1 MKRRKWISLLLCG
14 ALVLTTLPTTALA
27 EETEMEA
34 DAGVQVESVGEE
46 IPVEEETNAGVEE
59 QEEQIEEI
67 GEEKIEAEEAVVA
80 ESVGENG
87 TEVPEEIVEI
97 KEEETVEE
105 TPEEEIPE
113 ENPESTNEEVPAETE
128 QESIPTEESLN
139 LEKSVT
145 VLAVNYAL
153 TTLKSPGI
161 AVQAGTSVSY
171 YDEKGAE
178 HTANC
183 NGVITQANIGNYGTL
198 TTGWYAVEGTVT
210 GDTRI
215 KVQGTVNLILE
226 DGCSFTVNGGI
237 EVNEGNALTIWGQ
250 QKGNGEL
257 KTQNFENCNAGIG
270 GGDRK
275 SGGNITVVGGNII
288 AIAYSAGAGIGGGAY
303 GNGGMITIKGGEIEA
318 EGGET
323 GAGIGGGGYGNGG
336 TITITGGKIKA
347 KGIDGGAG
355 IGGGRQGAG
364 GTIKIQ
370 GGNIYASI
378 RDALIANGDFAIG
391 AGMNGSGG
399 SLSIKDSVVITR
411 GKINEYNKDTW
422 SGMIFENTETDGIVY
437 GTPTLSQEFTLE
449 STRNLLIPENTSLQ
463 GTAKLINEGH
473 IYVQGTLAEPVSGN
487 VYYPLTIVDGT
498 AEGSDVST
506 YKNQLYGRAD
516 GTITLK
522 GTNVPAGQAAVW
534 ICSDDTVTV
543 TNSTFTMPAK
553 ALTFTPVVAFVSY
566 WDPVNQ
572 KNETA
577 GCNAILKADNIS
589 QYTTLTT
596 GWYAVEGTV
605 TGDNRIEVQGTVNL
619 ILEDGCSFTVNGG
632 IEVNEGNALTI
643 WGQQEG
649 NGELKA
655 QNVGN
660 YCAGIGGGDG
670 KSGGN
675 ITINGGI
682 IQSKGRYRGA
692 GIGGGASG
700 AGGIIT
706 INAGKIQSEG
716 GRGGAGIGGGA
727 SGAGGTITI
736 NAGKIQSEGGYNGA
750 GIGGG
755 IQGAGGTITM
765 NGGEITASGETKENG
780 KSGLA
785 AGIGGGFGDRGLGG
799 TILITCGTIR
809 AKGGEAA
816 AGIGSGN
823 AADGTSN
830 IHIQGGI
837 IYASTNIADGQ
848 NESFFERFY
857 AIGGGSGWTDGSIT
871 ITNGVVITKG
881 QINKS
886 NKDTWRGLI
895 FENTETDGI
904 VYGDPILS
912 QKFTLEDT
920 QNLLIPE
927 NTSLQGTANLTNDGN
942 IYVSGTLAESVSGS
956 GKVHY
961 ALTVTGGTAGGDV
974 STYKNQLYGKTG
986 GSVTLNAT
994 NVPVGQAAGW
1004 SCSDDTVTIAN
1015 DAFTMSARKLTVTAQ
1030 YTNAP
1035 SYTVT
1040 IPASVELGNTAEIQ
1054 AENVNVVSGSQLVV
1068 RLSDANGLKLTTPE
1082 GAEQLYTIKNGENSI
1097 RESDAVLTVAGGT
1110 ADNSGTVSL
1119 DFAPDGEPKYAGV
1132 YTGTVMFNVSVE
1144 TASNP

>member
-1 MKRRKWISLLLCG
+1 MKRRKWISLLLSG
-14 ALVLTTLPTTALA
+14 ALILTTLPTTALA
-27 EETEMEA
+27 EGTETEA
-34 DAGVQVESVGEE
+34 DAWVQVESVSEE
-46 IPVEEETNAGVEE
+46 VPVEEETNAGVEE
-59 QEEQIEEI
+59 QEERIEEI
-67 GEEKIEAEEAVVA
+67 GEEKIEAEEAAVA

-87 TEVPEEIVEI
+87 TEVPAENPVKKPVEATIETQEANSESDSEEEPEEIVEI
-97 KEEETVEE
+97 KEEETAEE
-105 TPEEEIPE
+105 APEEEIPE
-113 ENPESTNEEVPAETE
+113 ENPENTSEEVPAETE

-145 VLAVNYAL
+145 ALAANYAL

-171 YDEKGAE
+171 YDENGKE
-178 HTANC
+178 QTAVC
-183 NGVITQANIGNYGTL
+183 NDVITQENIESYETL

-210 GDTRI
+210 GNTRI
-215 KVQGTVNLILE
+215 KVEGTVNLILK
-226 DGCSFTVNGGI
+226 DGCSFTVNDGI

-257 KTQNFENCNAGIG
+257 KAQDVGTYCAGIG
-270 GGDRK
+270 GGYGK

-288 AIAYSAGAGIGGGAY
+288 VTAYSAGAGISGGAY

-318 EGGET
+318 EGGNA

-516 GTITLK
+516 GTITLS
-522 GTNVPAGQAAVW
+522 GTNIPAGQVIGSW
-534 ICSDDTVTV
+534 TCSDDTVTV

-553 ALTFTPVVAFVSY
+553 ALTFTPNYLTAVTY
-566 WDPVNQ
+566 WDPVSQ

-577 GCNAILKADNIS
+577 VCNVILTKNNSAK
-589 QYTTLTT
+589 YKTLKD
-596 GWYAVEGTV
+596 GWYAIEGNIAARKIWRITIM
-605 TGDNRIEVQGTVNL
+605 GDVNL
-619 ILEDGCSFTVNGG
+619 ILKDDCTFSVVKGISVNQ
-632 IEVNEGNALTI
+632 GNTLTI

-649 NGELKA
+649 NGALTVSSPTGL
-655 QNVGN
+655 N
-660 YCAGIGGGDG
+660 AGIGGDNGETAG
-670 KSGGN
+670 KIKINGGN
-675 ITINGGI
+675 I
-682 IQSKGRYRGA
+682 SVK
-692 GIGGGASG
+692 GGA
-700 AGGIIT
+700 
-706 INAGKIQSEG
+706 N
-716 GRGGAGIGGGA
+716 
-727 SGAGGTITI
+727 
-736 NAGKIQSEGGYNGA
+736 
-750 GIGGG
+750 
-755 IQGAGGTITM
+755 
-765 NGGEITASGETKENG
+765 
-780 KSGLA
+780 A
-785 AGIGGGFGDRGLGG
+785 AGIGGGNGGGGG
-799 TILITCGTIR
+799 TIII
-809 AKGGEAA
+809 AGGKVNAEGGINAT
-816 AGIGSGN
+816 GIGGGN
-823 AADGTSN
+823 GKGRAN
-830 IHIQGGI
+830 IRIRGGI
-837 IYASTNIADGQ
+837 VYASVKANQ
-848 NESFFERFY
+848 EQQV
-857 AIGGGSGWTDGSIT
+857 AIGGGLQSELGIT
-871 ITNGVVITKG
+871 RITNSIVITSGK
-881 QINKS
+881 INES
-886 NKDTWRGLI
+886 DKDTWSGMI
-895 FENTETDGI
+895 FEDSETDGI
-904 VYGDPILS
+904 VYGDPTLS
-912 QKFTLEDT
+912 QKFTLEDS

-927 NTSLQGTANLTNDGN
+927 NTSLQGTANLENDGN

-961 ALTVTGGTAGGDV
+961 ALTVTGGTAEGDV
-974 STYKNQLYGKTG
+974 STYKNQFYGKTG

-1015 DAFTMSARKLTVTAQ
+1015 DAFTMPARKLTVTAQ

-1082 GAEQLYTIKNGENSI
+1082 GAEQLYTIKNGESI
-1097 RESDAVLTVAGGT
+1097 VAEDNAVLTVAGGT
-1110 ADNSGTVSL
+1110 ANNSGTVSL

>member
-14 ALVLTTLPTTALA
+14 ALVLATLPTTALA
-27 EETEMEA
+27 EGTETEEE
-34 DAGVQVESVGEE
+34 GVQVESVSEE
-46 IPVEEETNAGVEE
+46 VPVEEQTEE
-59 QEEQIEEI
+59 
-67 GEEKIEAEEAVVA
+67 VV
-80 ESVGENG
+80 
-87 TEVPEEIVEI
+87 
-97 KEEETVEE
+97 VEE
-105 TPEEEIPE
+105 TLEENEAEMPE
-113 ENPESTNEEVPAETE
+113 ENPAETPAEAPEANSESDSEEVPAETE

-145 VLAVNYAL
+145 ALAANYAL

-288 AIAYSAGAGIGGGAY
+288 ATAYSAGAGIGGGAY

-318 EGGET
+318 EGGDA

-411 GKINEYNKDTW
+411 GKINEYNKDSW
-422 SGMIFENTETDGIVY
+422 SGIIFENSETDGIVY
-437 GTPTLSQEFTLE
+437 GNPT
-449 STRNLLIPENTSLQ
+449 
-463 GTAKLINEGH
+463 
-473 IYVQGTLAEPVSGN
+473 
-487 VYYPLTIVDGT
+487 
-498 AEGSDVST
+498 
-506 YKNQLYGRAD
+506 
-516 GTITLK
+516 
-522 GTNVPAGQAAVW
+522 
-534 ICSDDTVTV
+534 
-543 TNSTFTMPAK
+543 
-553 ALTFTPVVAFVSY
+553 
-566 WDPVNQ
+566 
-572 KNETA
+572 
-577 GCNAILKADNIS
+577 
-589 QYTTLTT
+589 
-596 GWYAVEGTV
+596 
-605 TGDNRIEVQGTVNL
+605 
-619 ILEDGCSFTVNGG
+619 
-632 IEVNEGNALTI
+632 
-643 WGQQEG
+643 
-649 NGELKA
+649 
-655 QNVGN
+655 
-660 YCAGIGGGDG
+660 
-670 KSGGN
+670 
-675 ITINGGI
+675 
-682 IQSKGRYRGA
+682 
-692 GIGGGASG
+692 
-700 AGGIIT
+700 
-706 INAGKIQSEG
+706 
-716 GRGGAGIGGGA
+716 
-727 SGAGGTITI
+727 
-736 NAGKIQSEGGYNGA
+736 
-750 GIGGG
+750 
-755 IQGAGGTITM
+755 
-765 NGGEITASGETKENG
+765 
-780 KSGLA
+780 
-785 AGIGGGFGDRGLGG
+785 
-799 TILITCGTIR
+799 
-809 AKGGEAA
+809 
-816 AGIGSGN
+816 
-823 AADGTSN
+823 
-830 IHIQGGI
+830 
-837 IYASTNIADGQ
+837 
-848 NESFFERFY
+848 
-857 AIGGGSGWTDGSIT
+857 
-871 ITNGVVITKG
+871 
-881 QINKS
+881 
-886 NKDTWRGLI
+886 
-895 FENTETDGI
+895 
-904 VYGDPILS
+904 LS
-912 QKFTLEDT
+912 QKFTLKDT

-986 GSVTLNAT
+986 GLVTLNAT

-1004 SCSDDTVTIAN
+1004 SCSDNTVTIAK
-1015 DAFTMSARKLTVTAQ
+1015 DAFTMPARKLTVTAQ

-1040 IPASVELGNTAEIQ
+1040 IPASVELGNTAKIQ
-1054 AENVNVVSGSQLVV
+1054 AEDVNVVSGSQLVV
-1068 RLSDANGLKLTTPE
+1068 RLSNANGLKLTTPE
-1082 GAEQLYTIKNGENSI
+1082 GAEQLYTIKNGETSI
-1097 RESDAVLTVAGGT
+1097 QESDAVLTVAGGT

-1119 DFAPDGEPKYAGV
+1119 DFTPDGEPKYAGV
-1132 YTGTVMFNVSVE
+1132 YTGTVMFSVSVE
-1144 TASNP
+1144 AASNP

>member
-1 MKRRKWISLLLCG
+1 MKRRKWISLLLSG
-14 ALVLTTLPTTALA
+14 ALILTTLPTTALA
-27 EETEMEA
+27 EGTETEA
-34 DAGVQVESVGEE
+34 DAWVQVESVSEE
-46 IPVEEETNAGVEE
+46 VPVEEETNAGVEE
-59 QEEQIEEI
+59 QEERIEEI
-67 GEEKIEAEEAVVA
+67 GEEKIEAEEAAVA

-87 TEVPEEIVEI
+87 TEVPAENPVEKPVEATIETQEANSESDSEEEPEEIVEI
-97 KEEETVEE
+97 KEEETAEE
-105 TPEEEIPE
+105 APEEEIPE
-113 ENPESTNEEVPAETE
+113 ENPENTSEEVPAETE

-145 VLAVNYAL
+145 ALAANYAL

-171 YDEKGAE
+171 YDENGKE
-178 HTANC
+178 QTAVC
-183 NGVITQANIGNYGTL
+183 NDVITQENIESYETL

-210 GDTRI
+210 GNTRI
-215 KVQGTVNLILE
+215 KVEGTVNLILK
-226 DGCSFTVNGGI
+226 DGCSFTVNDGI

-257 KTQNFENCNAGIG
+257 KAQDVGTYCAGIG
-270 GGDRK
+270 GGYGK

-288 AIAYSAGAGIGGGAY
+288 VTAYSAGAGIGGGAY

-318 EGGET
+318 EGGT
-323 GAGIGGGGYGNGG
+323 AGAGIGGGGYGNGG

-463 GTAKLINEGH
+463 GTA
-473 IYVQGTLAEPVSGN
+473 
-487 VYYPLTIVDGT
+487 
-498 AEGSDVST
+498 
-506 YKNQLYGRAD
+506 
-516 GTITLK
+516 
-522 GTNVPAGQAAVW
+522 
-534 ICSDDTVTV
+534 
-543 TNSTFTMPAK
+543 
-553 ALTFTPVVAFVSY
+553 
-566 WDPVNQ
+566 
-572 KNETA
+572 
-577 GCNAILKADNIS
+577 
-589 QYTTLTT
+589 
-596 GWYAVEGTV
+596 
-605 TGDNRIEVQGTVNL
+605 
-619 ILEDGCSFTVNGG
+619 
-632 IEVNEGNALTI
+632 
-643 WGQQEG
+643 
-649 NGELKA
+649 
-655 QNVGN
+655 
-660 YCAGIGGGDG
+660 
-670 KSGGN
+670 
-675 ITINGGI
+675 
-682 IQSKGRYRGA
+682 
-692 GIGGGASG
+692 
-700 AGGIIT
+700 
-706 INAGKIQSEG
+706 
-716 GRGGAGIGGGA
+716 
-727 SGAGGTITI
+727 
-736 NAGKIQSEGGYNGA
+736 
-750 GIGGG
+750 
-755 IQGAGGTITM
+755 
-765 NGGEITASGETKENG
+765 
-780 KSGLA
+780 
-785 AGIGGGFGDRGLGG
+785 
-799 TILITCGTIR
+799 
-809 AKGGEAA
+809 
-816 AGIGSGN
+816 
-823 AADGTSN
+823 
-830 IHIQGGI
+830 
-837 IYASTNIADGQ
+837 
-848 NESFFERFY
+848 
-857 AIGGGSGWTDGSIT
+857 
-871 ITNGVVITKG
+871 
-881 QINKS
+881 
-886 NKDTWRGLI
+886 
-895 FENTETDGI
+895 
-904 VYGDPILS
+904 
-912 QKFTLEDT
+912 
-920 QNLLIPE
+920 
-927 NTSLQGTANLTNDGN
+927 NLTNSGN
-942 IYVSGTLAESVSGS
+942 IYVSGTLAESVRGS
-956 GKVHY
+956 GDVHY

-1015 DAFTMSARKLTVTAQ
+1015 DAFTMPARKLTVTAQ

-1132 YTGTVMFNVSVE
+1132 YTGTVMFSVSVE

>member
-1 MKRRKWISLLLCG
+1 MKRRKWISLLLSG
-14 ALVLTTLPTTALA
+14 ALILATLPTTALA
-27 EETEMEA
+27 EGTETEA
-34 DAGVQVESVGEE
+34 DAGVQVESVSEE
-46 IPVEEETNAGVEE
+46 VPVEEETNAGVEE

-67 GEEKIEAEEAVVA
+67 GEEKIEAEEAAVA

-87 TEVPEEIVEI
+87 TEVPAENPVKKPVEATIETQEANSESDSEEAPEEIVEI

-105 TPEEEIPE
+105 APEEEIPE
-113 ENPESTNEEVPAETE
+113 ENPENTSEEVPAETE

-145 VLAVNYAL
+145 ALAANYAL

-171 YDEKGAE
+171 YDENGKE
-178 HTANC
+178 QTAVC
-183 NGVITQANIGNYGTL
+183 NDVITQENIERYETL

-210 GDTRI
+210 GNTRI
-215 KVQGTVNLILE
+215 KVEGTVNLILK

-257 KTQNFENCNAGIG
+257 KAQDVGTYCAGIG
-270 GGDRK
+270 GGYGK

-288 AIAYSAGAGIGGGAY
+288 ATAYSAGAGIGGGAY

-318 EGGET
+318 EGGDA

-378 RDALIANGDFAIG
+378 RDGLVANGDFAIG

-411 GKINEYNKDTW
+411 GKINECNKDTW

-516 GTITLK
+516 GTITLS
-522 GTNVPAGQAAVW
+522 GTNIPAGQVIGSW
-534 ICSDDTVTV
+534 TCSDDTVTV

-553 ALTFTPVVAFVSY
+553 ALTFTPNYLTAVTY
-566 WDPVNQ
+566 WDPVSQ

-577 GCNAILKADNIS
+577 VCNVILTKNNSAK
-589 QYTTLTT
+589 YKTLKD
-596 GWYAVEGTV
+596 GWYAIEGNIAARKIWRITIM
-605 TGDNRIEVQGTVNL
+605 GDVNL
-619 ILEDGCSFTVNGG
+619 ILKDDCTFSVVKGISVNQ
-632 IEVNEGNALTI
+632 GNTLTI

-649 NGELKA
+649 NGALTVSSPTGL
-655 QNVGN
+655 N
-660 YCAGIGGGDG
+660 AGIGGDNGETAG
-670 KSGGN
+670 KIKINGGN
-675 ITINGGI
+675 I
-682 IQSKGRYRGA
+682 SVK
-692 GIGGGASG
+692 GGA
-700 AGGIIT
+700 
-706 INAGKIQSEG
+706 N
-716 GRGGAGIGGGA
+716 
-727 SGAGGTITI
+727 
-736 NAGKIQSEGGYNGA
+736 
-750 GIGGG
+750 
-755 IQGAGGTITM
+755 
-765 NGGEITASGETKENG
+765 
-780 KSGLA
+780 A
-785 AGIGGGFGDRGLGG
+785 AGIGGGNGGGGG
-799 TILITCGTIR
+799 TIII
-809 AKGGEAA
+809 AGGKVNAEGGINAT
-816 AGIGSGN
+816 GIGGGN
-823 AADGTSN
+823 GKGRAN
-830 IHIQGGI
+830 IRIRGGI
-837 IYASTNIADGQ
+837 VYASVKANQ
-848 NESFFERFY
+848 EQQV
-857 AIGGGSGWTDGSIT
+857 AIGGGLQSELGIT
-871 ITNGVVITKG
+871 RITNSIVITSGK
-881 QINKS
+881 INES
-886 NKDTWRGLI
+886 DKDTWSGMI
-895 FENTETDGI
+895 FEDSETDGI
-904 VYGDPILS
+904 VYGDPTLS
-912 QKFTLEDT
+912 QKFTLEDS

-927 NTSLQGTANLTNDGN
+927 NTSLQGTANLENDGN

-961 ALTVTGGTAGGDV
+961 ALTVTGGTAEGDV
-974 STYKNQLYGKTG
+974 STYKNQFYGKTG

-1015 DAFTMSARKLTVTAQ
+1015 DAFTMPARKLTVTAQ

-1082 GAEQLYTIKNGENSI
+1082 GAEQLYTIKNGESI
-1097 RESDAVLTVAGGT
+1097 VAEDNAVLTVAGGT
-1110 ADNSGTVSL
+1110 ANNSGTVSL

>member
-14 ALVLTTLPTTALA
+14 ALVLATLPTTALA
-27 EETEMEA
+27 EGTETEEE
-34 DAGVQVESVGEE
+34 GVQVESVSEE
-46 IPVEEETNAGVEE
+46 VPVEEQTEE
-59 QEEQIEEI
+59 
-67 GEEKIEAEEAVVA
+67 VV
-80 ESVGENG
+80 
-87 TEVPEEIVEI
+87 
-97 KEEETVEE
+97 VEE
-105 TPEEEIPE
+105 TLEENEAEMPE
-113 ENPESTNEEVPAETE
+113 ENPAETPAEAPEANSESDSEEVPAETE

-288 AIAYSAGAGIGGGAY
+288 ATAYSAGAGIGGGAY

-318 EGGET
+318 EGGDA

-411 GKINEYNKDTW
+411 GKINEYNKDSW
-422 SGMIFENTETDGIVY
+422 SGIIFENSETDGIVY
-437 GTPTLSQEFTLE
+437 GNPT
-449 STRNLLIPENTSLQ
+449 
-463 GTAKLINEGH
+463 
-473 IYVQGTLAEPVSGN
+473 
-487 VYYPLTIVDGT
+487 
-498 AEGSDVST
+498 
-506 YKNQLYGRAD
+506 
-516 GTITLK
+516 
-522 GTNVPAGQAAVW
+522 
-534 ICSDDTVTV
+534 
-543 TNSTFTMPAK
+543 
-553 ALTFTPVVAFVSY
+553 
-566 WDPVNQ
+566 
-572 KNETA
+572 
-577 GCNAILKADNIS
+577 
-589 QYTTLTT
+589 
-596 GWYAVEGTV
+596 
-605 TGDNRIEVQGTVNL
+605 
-619 ILEDGCSFTVNGG
+619 
-632 IEVNEGNALTI
+632 
-643 WGQQEG
+643 
-649 NGELKA
+649 
-655 QNVGN
+655 
-660 YCAGIGGGDG
+660 
-670 KSGGN
+670 
-675 ITINGGI
+675 
-682 IQSKGRYRGA
+682 
-692 GIGGGASG
+692 
-700 AGGIIT
+700 
-706 INAGKIQSEG
+706 
-716 GRGGAGIGGGA
+716 
-727 SGAGGTITI
+727 
-736 NAGKIQSEGGYNGA
+736 
-750 GIGGG
+750 
-755 IQGAGGTITM
+755 
-765 NGGEITASGETKENG
+765 
-780 KSGLA
+780 
-785 AGIGGGFGDRGLGG
+785 
-799 TILITCGTIR
+799 
-809 AKGGEAA
+809 
-816 AGIGSGN
+816 
-823 AADGTSN
+823 
-830 IHIQGGI
+830 
-837 IYASTNIADGQ
+837 
-848 NESFFERFY
+848 
-857 AIGGGSGWTDGSIT
+857 
-871 ITNGVVITKG
+871 
-881 QINKS
+881 
-886 NKDTWRGLI
+886 
-895 FENTETDGI
+895 
-904 VYGDPILS
+904 LS
-912 QKFTLEDT
+912 QKFTLKDT

-986 GSVTLNAT
+986 GLVTLNAT

-1004 SCSDDTVTIAN
+1004 SCSDNTVTIAK
-1015 DAFTMSARKLTVTAQ
+1015 DAFTMPARKLTVTAQ

-1040 IPASVELGNTAEIQ
+1040 IPASVELGNTAKIQ
-1054 AENVNVVSGSQLVV
+1054 AEDVNVVSGSQLVV
-1068 RLSDANGLKLTTPE
+1068 RLSNANGLKLTTPE
-1082 GAEQLYTIKNGENSI
+1082 GAEQLYTIKNGETSI
-1097 RESDAVLTVAGGT
+1097 QESDAVLTVAGGT

-1119 DFAPDGEPKYAGV
+1119 DFTPDGEPKYAGV
-1132 YTGTVMFNVSVE
+1132 YTGTVMFSVSVE
-1144 TASNP
+1144 AASNP

>member
-1 MKRRKWISLLLCG
+1 MKRRKWISLLLSG
-14 ALVLTTLPTTALA
+14 ALILTTLPTTALA
-27 EETEMEA
+27 EGTETEA
-34 DAGVQVESVGEE
+34 DAWVQVESVSEE
-46 IPVEEETNAGVEE
+46 VPVEEETNAGVEE
-59 QEEQIEEI
+59 QEERIEEI
-67 GEEKIEAEEAVVA
+67 GEEKIEAEEAAVA

-87 TEVPEEIVEI
+87 TEVPAENPVEKPVEATIETQEANSESDSEEEPEEIVEI
-97 KEEETVEE
+97 KEEETAEE
-105 TPEEEIPE
+105 APEEEIPE
-113 ENPESTNEEVPAETE
+113 ENPENTSEEVPAETE

-145 VLAVNYAL
+145 ALAANYAL

-171 YDEKGAE
+171 YDENGKE
-178 HTANC
+178 QTAVC
-183 NGVITQANIGNYGTL
+183 NDVITQENIESYETL

-210 GDTRI
+210 GNTRI
-215 KVQGTVNLILE
+215 KVEGTVNLILK
-226 DGCSFTVNGGI
+226 DGCSFTVNDGI

-257 KTQNFENCNAGIG
+257 KAQDVGTYCAGIG
-270 GGDRK
+270 GGYGK

-288 AIAYSAGAGIGGGAY
+288 VTAYSAGAGIGGGAY

-318 EGGET
+318 EGGEA

-347 KGIDGGAG
+347 KGINGGAG

-378 RDALIANGDFAIG
+378 RDGWVANGDFAIG

-516 GTITLK
+516 GTITLS
-522 GTNVPAGQAAVW
+522 GTNIPAGQVIGSW
-534 ICSDDTVTV
+534 TCSDDTVTV

-553 ALTFTPVVAFVSY
+553 ALTFTPNYLTAVTY

-577 GCNAILKADNIS
+577 VCNVILTKNNSDK
-589 QYTTLTT
+589 YKTLKD
-596 GWYAVEGTV
+596 GWYAIEGNIAARKIWRITIM
-605 TGDNRIEVQGTVNL
+605 GDVNL
-619 ILEDGCSFTVNGG
+619 ILKDDCTFNVVRGISVNQ
-632 IEVNEGNALTI
+632 GNTLTI

-649 NGELKA
+649 NGALTVSSPA
-655 QNVGN
+655 GLN
-660 YCAGIGGGDG
+660 AGIGGDNGETAG
-670 KSGGN
+670 KIKINGGN
-675 ITINGGI
+675 I
-682 IQSKGRYRGA
+682 SVK
-692 GIGGGASG
+692 GGA
-700 AGGIIT
+700 
-706 INAGKIQSEG
+706 N
-716 GRGGAGIGGGA
+716 
-727 SGAGGTITI
+727 
-736 NAGKIQSEGGYNGA
+736 
-750 GIGGG
+750 
-755 IQGAGGTITM
+755 
-765 NGGEITASGETKENG
+765 
-780 KSGLA
+780 A
-785 AGIGGGFGDRGLGG
+785 AGIGGGNGGGGG
-799 TILITCGTIR
+799 TIIIT
-809 AKGGEAA
+809 GGKVNAEGGVNAT
-816 AGIGSGN
+816 GIGGGN
-823 AADGTSN
+823 GKGRAN
-830 IHIQGGI
+830 IRIRGGI
-837 IYASTNIADGQ
+837 VYASVKANQ
-848 NESFFERFY
+848 EQQV
-857 AIGGGSGWTDGSIT
+857 AIGGGLQSELGIT
-871 ITNGVVITKG
+871 RIINGIVITSGK
-881 QINKS
+881 INES
-886 NKDTWRGLI
+886 NKDTWSGMI
-895 FENTETDGI
+895 FEDSETDGI
-904 VYGDPILS
+904 VYGNPTVS
-912 QKFTLEDT
+912 QEFTLEAN

-961 ALTVTGGTAGGDV
+961 ALTVTGGTAEGDV

-1015 DAFTMSARKLTVTAQ
+1015 DAFTMPARKLTVTAQ

-1068 RLSDANGLKLTTPE
+1068 RLSDADGWKLKTPE
-1082 GAEQLYTIKNGENSI
+1082 GAEQLYTIKNGESI
-1097 RESDAVLTVAGGT
+1097 VAEDDAVLTVAGGT
-1110 ADNSGTVSL
+1110 ANNSGTVSL

-1144 TASNP
+1144 AASNP

>member
-1 MKRRKWISLLLCG
+1 MKRRKWISLLLSG
-14 ALVLTTLPTTALA
+14 ALILTTLPTTALA
-27 EETEMEA
+27 EGTETEA
-34 DAGVQVESVGEE
+34 DAWVQVESVSEE
-46 IPVEEETNAGVEE
+46 VPVEEETNAGVEE
-59 QEEQIEEI
+59 QEERIEEI
-67 GEEKIEAEEAVVA
+67 GEEKIEAEEAAVA

-87 TEVPEEIVEI
+87 TEVPAENPVEKPVEATIETQEANSESDSEEEPEEIVEI
-97 KEEETVEE
+97 KEEETAEE
-105 TPEEEIPE
+105 APEEEIPE
-113 ENPESTNEEVPAETE
+113 ENPENTSEEVPAETE

-145 VLAVNYAL
+145 ALAANYAL

-171 YDEKGAE
+171 YDENGKE
-178 HTANC
+178 QTAVC
-183 NGVITQANIGNYGTL
+183 NDVITQENIESYETL

-210 GDTRI
+210 GNTRI
-215 KVQGTVNLILE
+215 KVEGTVNLILK
-226 DGCSFTVNGGI
+226 DGCSFTVNDGI

-257 KTQNFENCNAGIG
+257 KAQDVGTYCAGIG
-270 GGDRK
+270 GGYGK

-288 AIAYSAGAGIGGGAY
+288 VTAYSAGAGIGGGAY

-318 EGGET
+318 EGGEA

-347 KGIDGGAG
+347 KGINGGAG

-378 RDALIANGDFAIG
+378 RDGWVANGDFAIG

-516 GTITLK
+516 GMITLS
-522 GTNVPAGQAAVW
+522 GTNIPAGQVIGSW
-534 ICSDDTVTV
+534 TCSDDTVTV

-553 ALTFTPVVAFVSY
+553 ALTFTPNYLTAVTY
-566 WDPVNQ
+566 WDPVSQ

-577 GCNAILKADNIS
+577 VCNVILTKNNSAK
-589 QYTTLTT
+589 YKTLKD
-596 GWYAVEGTV
+596 GWYAIEGNIAARKIWRITIE
-605 TGDNRIEVQGTVNL
+605 GDVNL
-619 ILEDGCSFTVNGG
+619 ILKDDCTFSVVQGISVNQ
-632 IEVNEGNALTI
+632 GNTLTI

-649 NGELKA
+649 NGALTVSSPA
-655 QNVGN
+655 GLN
-660 YCAGIGGGDG
+660 AGIGGDNGETAG
-670 KSGGN
+670 KIKINGGN
-675 ITINGGI
+675 I
-682 IQSKGRYRGA
+682 SVK
-692 GIGGGASG
+692 GGA
-700 AGGIIT
+700 
-706 INAGKIQSEG
+706 N
-716 GRGGAGIGGGA
+716 
-727 SGAGGTITI
+727 
-736 NAGKIQSEGGYNGA
+736 
-750 GIGGG
+750 
-755 IQGAGGTITM
+755 
-765 NGGEITASGETKENG
+765 
-780 KSGLA
+780 A
-785 AGIGGGFGDRGLGG
+785 AGIGGGNGGGGG
-799 TILITCGTIR
+799 TIIIT
-809 AKGGEAA
+809 GGKVNAEGGINAT
-816 AGIGSGN
+816 GIGGGN
-823 AADGTSN
+823 GKGRAN
-830 IHIQGGI
+830 IRIRGGI
-837 IYASTNIADGQ
+837 VYASVKANQ
-848 NESFFERFY
+848 EQQV
-857 AIGGGSGWTDGSIT
+857 AIGGGLQSELGIT
-871 ITNGVVITKG
+871 RITNSIVITSGK
-881 QINKS
+881 INES
-886 NKDTWRGLI
+886 DKDTWSGMI
-895 FENTETDGI
+895 FEDSETDGI
-904 VYGDPILS
+904 VYGNPTLS
-912 QKFTLEDT
+912 QEFTLEAK

-927 NTSLQGTANLTNDGN
+927 NTSLQGTANLTNSGN
-942 IYVSGTLAESVSGS
+942 IYVSGTLAESVRGS
-956 GKVHY
+956 GDVHY

-974 STYKNQLYGKTG
+974 STYKDQLYGKTG

-1015 DAFTMSARKLTVTAQ
+1015 DAFTMPARKLTVTAQ

-1068 RLSDANGLKLTTPE
+1068 RLSDADGWKLKTPE
-1082 GAEQLYTIKNGENSI
+1082 GAEQLYTIKNGESI
-1097 RESDAVLTVAGGT
+1097 VAEDDAVLTVAGGT
-1110 ADNSGTVSL
+1110 ANNSGTVSL

>member
-1 MKRRKWISLLLCG
+1 MKRRKWISLLLSG
-14 ALVLTTLPTTALA
+14 ALILATLPTTALA
-27 EETEMEA
+27 EGTETEEE
-34 DAGVQVESVGEE
+34 GVQVESVSEE
-46 IPVEEETNAGVEE
+46 VPVEEQTEE
-59 QEEQIEEI
+59 
-67 GEEKIEAEEAVVA
+67 VV
-80 ESVGENG
+80 
-87 TEVPEEIVEI
+87 
-97 KEEETVEE
+97 VEE
-105 TPEEEIPE
+105 TLEENEAEMPE
-113 ENPESTNEEVPAETE
+113 ENPAETPAEAPEANSESDSEEVPAETE

-145 VLAVNYAL
+145 ALAANYAL

-171 YDEKGAE
+171 YDENGKE
-178 HTANC
+178 QTAVC
-183 NGVITQANIGNYGTL
+183 NDVITQENIESYETL

-210 GDTRI
+210 GNTRI
-215 KVQGTVNLILE
+215 KVEGTVNLILK
-226 DGCSFTVNGGI
+226 DGCSFTVNDGI

-257 KTQNFENCNAGIG
+257 KAQDVGTYCAGIG
-270 GGDRK
+270 GGYGK

-288 AIAYSAGAGIGGGAY
+288 VTAYSAGAGIGGGAY

-318 EGGET
+318 EGGEA

-347 KGIDGGAG
+347 KGINGGAG

-378 RDALIANGDFAIG
+378 RDGWVANGDFAIG

-589 QYTTLTT
+589 QYTTLPT

-655 QNVGN
+655 QNVGK
-660 YCAGIGGGDG
+660 YCAGIGGG
-670 KSGGN
+670 S
-675 ITINGGI
+675 
-682 IQSKGRYRGA
+682 
-692 GIGGGASG
+692 SG
-700 AGGIIT
+700 AGGI
-706 INAGKIQSEG
+706 
-716 GRGGAGIGGGA
+716 
-727 SGAGGTITI
+727 ITI

-765 NGGEITASGETKENG
+765 NGGEITASGETKENRQIG
-780 KSGLA
+780 KA
-785 AGIGGGFGDRGLGG
+785 AGIGGGFGSKGLGG

-823 AADGTSN
+823 AADGTCN

-857 AIGGGSGWTDGSIT
+857 AIGSGSGCTDGSIT

-886 NKDTWRGLI
+886 NKDTWSGMI

-904 VYGDPILS
+904 VYGDPTLS

-986 GSVTLNAT
+986 GLVTLNAT

-1004 SCSDDTVTIAN
+1004 SCSDNTVTIAK
-1015 DAFTMSARKLTVTAQ
+1015 DAFTMPARKLTVTAQ

-1040 IPASVELGNTAEIQ
+1040 IPASVELGNTAKIQ
-1054 AENVNVVSGSQLVV
+1054 AEDVNVVSGSQLVV
-1068 RLSDANGLKLTTPE
+1068 RLSNANGLKLTTPE
-1082 GAEQLYTIKNGENSI
+1082 GAEQLYTIKNGGNSI
-1097 RESDAVLTVAGGT
+1097 QENDAVLTVAGGT

-1132 YTGTVMFNVSVE
+1132 YTGTVMFSVSVE
-1144 TASNP
+1144 AASNP

>member
-27 EETEMEA
+27 EGTETEA
-34 DAGVQVESVGEE
+34 DAGVQVESVSEE
-46 IPVEEETNAGVEE
+46 VPVEEETNAGVEE

-67 GEEKIEAEEAVVA
+67 GEEKIEAEEAAAA

-87 TEVPEEIVEI
+87 TEVPAENPVEKPVEATIETQEANSESDSEEAPEEIVEI

-105 TPEEEIPE
+105 APEEEIPE
-113 ENPESTNEEVPAETE
+113 ENPENTSEEVPAETE

-145 VLAVNYAL
+145 ALAANYAL

-171 YDEKGAE
+171 YDENGKE
-178 HTANC
+178 QTAVC
-183 NGVITQANIGNYGTL
+183 NDVITQENIESYETL

-210 GDTRI
+210 GNTRI
-215 KVQGTVNLILE
+215 KVEGTVNLILK

-257 KTQNFENCNAGIG
+257 KAQDVGTYCAGIG
-270 GGDRK
+270 GGYGK

-288 AIAYSAGAGIGGGAY
+288 ATAYSAGAGIGGGAY

-318 EGGET
+318 EGGT
-323 GAGIGGGGYGNGG
+323 AGAGIGGGGYGNGG

-378 RDALIANGDFAIG
+378 RDGLVANGDFAIG

-516 GTITLK
+516 GTITLS
-522 GTNVPAGQAAVW
+522 GTNIPAGQVIGSW
-534 ICSDDTVTV
+534 TCSDDTVTV

-553 ALTFTPVVAFVSY
+553 ALTFTPNYLTAVTY
-566 WDPVNQ
+566 WDPVSQ

-577 GCNAILKADNIS
+577 VCNVILTKNNSDK
-589 QYTTLTT
+589 YRTLKD
-596 GWYAVEGTV
+596 GWYAIEGNIAARKTWRIKIM
-605 TGDNRIEVQGTVNL
+605 GDVNL
-619 ILEDGCSFTVNGG
+619 ILKDDCTFSVVKGISVNQ
-632 IEVNEGNALTI
+632 GNTLTI

-649 NGELKA
+649 NGALTVSSPTGL
-655 QNVGN
+655 N
-660 YCAGIGGGDG
+660 AGIGGDNGETAG
-670 KSGGN
+670 KIKINGGN
-675 ITINGGI
+675 I
-682 IQSKGRYRGA
+682 SVK
-692 GIGGGASG
+692 GGA
-700 AGGIIT
+700 
-706 INAGKIQSEG
+706 N
-716 GRGGAGIGGGA
+716 
-727 SGAGGTITI
+727 
-736 NAGKIQSEGGYNGA
+736 
-750 GIGGG
+750 
-755 IQGAGGTITM
+755 
-765 NGGEITASGETKENG
+765 
-780 KSGLA
+780 A
-785 AGIGGGFGDRGLGG
+785 AGIGGGNGGGGG
-799 TILITCGTIR
+799 TIII
-809 AKGGEAA
+809 AGGKVNAEGGINAT
-816 AGIGSGN
+816 GIGGGN
-823 AADGTSN
+823 GKGRAN
-830 IHIQGGI
+830 IRIRGGI
-837 IYASTNIADGQ
+837 VYASVKANQ
-848 NESFFERFY
+848 EQQV
-857 AIGGGSGWTDGSIT
+857 AIGGGLQSELGIT
-871 ITNGVVITKG
+871 RITNSIVITSGK
-881 QINKS
+881 INES
-886 NKDTWRGLI
+886 DKDTWSGMI
-895 FENTETDGI
+895 FEDSETDGI
-904 VYGDPILS
+904 VYGDPTLS

-927 NTSLQGTANLTNDGN
+927 NTSLQGTANLKNDGN
-942 IYVSGTLAESVSGS
+942 IYVSGTLAESVNGS
-956 GKVHY
+956 GNVHY
-961 ALTVTGGTAGGDV
+961 ALTVTGGTAEGDV

-1015 DAFTMSARKLTVTAQ
+1015 DAFTMPARKLTVTAQ

-1054 AENVNVVSGSQLVV
+1054 AEHVNVVSGSQLVV

-1082 GAEQLYTIKNGENSI
+1082 GAEQLYTIKNGETSI
-1097 RESDAVLTVAGGT
+1097 RESDAVLAVEGGT

-1132 YTGTVMFNVSVE
+1132 YTGTVMFSVSVE

>member
-1 MKRRKWISLLLCG
+1 MKRRKWISLLLSG
-14 ALVLTTLPTTALA
+14 ALILTTLPTTALA
-27 EETEMEA
+27 EGTETEA
-34 DAGVQVESVGEE
+34 DAWVQVESVSEE
-46 IPVEEETNAGVEE
+46 VPVEEETNAGVEE
-59 QEEQIEEI
+59 QEERIEEI
-67 GEEKIEAEEAVVA
+67 GEEKIEAEEAAVA

-87 TEVPEEIVEI
+87 TEVPAENPVEKPVEATIETQEANSESDSEEEPEEIVEI
-97 KEEETVEE
+97 KEEETAEE
-105 TPEEEIPE
+105 APEEEIPE
-113 ENPESTNEEVPAETE
+113 ENPENTSEEVPAETE

-145 VLAVNYAL
+145 ALAANYAL

-171 YDEKGAE
+171 YDENGKE
-178 HTANC
+178 QTAVC
-183 NGVITQANIGNYGTL
+183 NDVITQENIESYETL

-210 GDTRI
+210 GNTRI
-215 KVQGTVNLILE
+215 KVEGTVNLILK
-226 DGCSFTVNGGI
+226 DGCSFTVNDGI

-257 KTQNFENCNAGIG
+257 KAQDVGTYCAGIG
-270 GGDRK
+270 GGYGK

-288 AIAYSAGAGIGGGAY
+288 VTAYSAGAGIGGGAY

-318 EGGET
+318 EGGEA

-347 KGIDGGAG
+347 KGINGGAG

-378 RDALIANGDFAIG
+378 RDGWVANGDFAIG

-522 GTNVPAGQAAVW
+522 GTNVSAGQATVW
-534 ICSDDTVTV
+534 TCSDDTVTV

-553 ALTFTPVVAFVSY
+553 ALTFTPKYVTPVTY

-577 GCNAILKADNIS
+577 GCNVVLTKNNSDKYKTLKD
-589 QYTTLTT
+589 
-596 GWYAVEGTV
+596 GWYAIEGNIAARKIWRITIM
-605 TGDNRIEVQGTVNL
+605 GDVNL
-619 ILEDGCSFTVNGG
+619 ILKDDCTFNVVRGISVNQ
-632 IEVNEGNALTI
+632 GNTLTI

-649 NGELKA
+649 NGALTVSSPA
-655 QNVGN
+655 GLN
-660 YCAGIGGGDG
+660 AGIGGDNGETAG
-670 KSGGN
+670 KIKINGGN
-675 ITINGGI
+675 I
-682 IQSKGRYRGA
+682 SVK
-692 GIGGGASG
+692 GGA
-700 AGGIIT
+700 
-706 INAGKIQSEG
+706 N
-716 GRGGAGIGGGA
+716 
-727 SGAGGTITI
+727 
-736 NAGKIQSEGGYNGA
+736 
-750 GIGGG
+750 
-755 IQGAGGTITM
+755 
-765 NGGEITASGETKENG
+765 
-780 KSGLA
+780 A
-785 AGIGGGFGDRGLGG
+785 AGIGGGNGGGGG
-799 TILITCGTIR
+799 TIIIT
-809 AKGGEAA
+809 GGKVNAEGGINAT
-816 AGIGSGN
+816 GIGGGN
-823 AADGTSN
+823 GKGRAN
-830 IHIQGGI
+830 IRILGGI
-837 IYASTNIADGQ
+837 VYASVKANQ
-848 NESFFERFY
+848 EQQV
-857 AIGGGSGWTDGSIT
+857 AIGGGLQSELGIT
-871 ITNGVVITKG
+871 RIINGIVITSGK
-881 QINKS
+881 INES
-886 NKDTWRGLI
+886 NKDTWSGMI
-895 FENTETDGI
+895 FEDSETDGI
-904 VYGDPILS
+904 VYGNPTVS
-912 QKFTLEDT
+912 QEFTLEAN

-942 IYVSGTLAESVSGS
+942 IYVSGTLAESVNGS

-1015 DAFTMSARKLTVTAQ
+1015 DAFTMPARKLTVTAQ

-1068 RLSDANGLKLTTPE
+1068 RLSDADGWKLKTPE
-1082 GAEQLYTIKNGENSI
+1082 GAEQLYTIKNGESI
-1097 RESDAVLTVAGGT
+1097 VAEDDAVLTVAGGT
-1110 ADNSGTVSL
+1110 ANNSGTVSL

-1144 TASNP
+1144 AASNP

>member
-14 ALVLTTLPTTALA
+14 ALVLITLPTTALA

-318 EGGET
+318 EGGEA

-449 STRNLLIPENTSLQ
+449 STRNLLIPESTSLQ

-553 ALTFTPVVAFVSY
+553 ALTFTPVVAVVSY

-700 AGGIIT
+700 AGGI
-706 INAGKIQSEG
+706 
-716 GRGGAGIGGGA
+716 
-727 SGAGGTITI
+727 ITI

>member
-14 ALVLTTLPTTALA
+14 ALILATLPTTALA
-27 EETEMEA
+27 EGTETEEE
-34 DAGVQVESVGEE
+34 GVQVESVSEE
-46 IPVEEETNAGVEE
+46 VPVEAP
-59 QEEQIEEI
+59 
-67 GEEKIEAEEAVVA
+67 EANSESDSEEA
-80 ESVGENG
+80 
-87 TEVPEEIVEI
+87 PEKSVEI

-105 TPEEEIPE
+105 APEEEIPE
-113 ENPESTNEEVPAETE
+113 ENPENTSEEVPAETE

-145 VLAVNYAL
+145 ALAANYAL

-171 YDEKGAE
+171 CDEKGAE

-183 NGVITQANIGNYGTL
+183 NGVITQANIGNYG
-198 TTGWYAVEGTVT
+198 
-210 GDTRI
+210 I
-215 KVQGTVNLILE
+215 
-226 DGCSFTVNGGI
+226 
-237 EVNEGNALTIWGQ
+237 
-250 QKGNGEL
+250 
-257 KTQNFENCNAGIG
+257 
-270 GGDRK
+270 
-275 SGGNITVVGGNII
+275 
-288 AIAYSAGAGIGGGAY
+288 
-303 GNGGMITIKGGEIEA
+303 
-318 EGGET
+318 
-323 GAGIGGGGYGNGG
+323 
-336 TITITGGKIKA
+336 
-347 KGIDGGAG
+347 
-355 IGGGRQGAG
+355 
-364 GTIKIQ
+364 
-370 GGNIYASI
+370 
-378 RDALIANGDFAIG
+378 
-391 AGMNGSGG
+391 
-399 SLSIKDSVVITR
+399 
-411 GKINEYNKDTW
+411 
-422 SGMIFENTETDGIVY
+422 
-437 GTPTLSQEFTLE
+437 
-449 STRNLLIPENTSLQ
+449 
-463 GTAKLINEGH
+463 
-473 IYVQGTLAEPVSGN
+473 
-487 VYYPLTIVDGT
+487 
-498 AEGSDVST
+498 
-506 YKNQLYGRAD
+506 
-516 GTITLK
+516 
-522 GTNVPAGQAAVW
+522 
-534 ICSDDTVTV
+534 
-543 TNSTFTMPAK
+543 
-553 ALTFTPVVAFVSY
+553 
-566 WDPVNQ
+566 
-572 KNETA
+572 
-577 GCNAILKADNIS
+577 
-589 QYTTLTT
+589 LTT

-692 GIGGGASG
+692 GIGGGGSG
-700 AGGIIT
+700 AGGI
-706 INAGKIQSEG
+706 
-716 GRGGAGIGGGA
+716 
-727 SGAGGTITI
+727 ITI

-780 KSGLA
+780 QSGLA
-785 AGIGGGFGDRGLGG
+785 AGIGGGFGSKGLGG

-823 AADGTSN
+823 AADGTCN

-857 AIGGGSGWTDGSIT
+857 AIGSGSGWTDGSIT

-904 VYGDPILS
+904 VYGDPTLS

-974 STYKNQLYGKTG
+974 STYKNQLYGKTD

-1004 SCSDDTVTIAN
+1004 SCSDDTVTIAS
-1015 DAFTMSARKLTVTAQ
+1015 DAFTMPARKLTVTAR

-1040 IPASVELGNTAEIQ
+1040 IPATVELGNTAEIQ

-1068 RLSDANGLKLTTPE
+1068 RLSNANGLKLTTPE
-1082 GAEQLYTIKNGENSI
+1082 GAEQLYTIKNEETSI
-1097 RESDAVLTVAGGT
+1097 KESDDVLTVAGGT

-1132 YTGTVMFNVSVE
+1132 YTGTVMFSVSVE
-1144 TASNP
+1144 AASNP

>member
-1 MKRRKWISLLLCG
+1 MKRRKWISLLLSG
-14 ALVLTTLPTTALA
+14 ALILTTLPTTALA
-27 EETEMEA
+27 EGTETEA
-34 DAGVQVESVGEE
+34 DAWVQVESVSEE
-46 IPVEEETNAGVEE
+46 VPVEEETNAGVEE
-59 QEEQIEEI
+59 QEERIEEI
-67 GEEKIEAEEAVVA
+67 GEEKIEAEEAAVA

-87 TEVPEEIVEI
+87 TEVPAENPVEKPVEATIETQEANSESDSEEEPEEIVEI
-97 KEEETVEE
+97 KEEETAEE
-105 TPEEEIPE
+105 APEEEIPE
-113 ENPESTNEEVPAETE
+113 ENPENTSEEVPAETE

-145 VLAVNYAL
+145 ALAANYAL

-171 YDEKGAE
+171 YDENGKE
-178 HTANC
+178 QTAVC
-183 NGVITQANIGNYGTL
+183 NDVITQENIESYETL

-210 GDTRI
+210 GNTRI
-215 KVQGTVNLILE
+215 KVEGTVNLILK
-226 DGCSFTVNGGI
+226 DGCSFTVNDGI

-257 KTQNFENCNAGIG
+257 KAQDVGTYCAGIG
-270 GGDRK
+270 GGYGK

-288 AIAYSAGAGIGGGAY
+288 VTAYSAGAGIGGGAY

-318 EGGET
+318 EGGNA

-463 GTAKLINEGH
+463 GTEKLINEGH

-516 GTITLK
+516 GMITLS
-522 GTNVPAGQAAVW
+522 GTNIPAGQVIGSW
-534 ICSDDTVTV
+534 TCSDDTVTV

-553 ALTFTPVVAFVSY
+553 ALTFTPNYLTAVTY
-566 WDPVNQ
+566 WDPVSQ

-577 GCNAILKADNIS
+577 VCNVILTKNNSAK
-589 QYTTLTT
+589 YKTLKD
-596 GWYAVEGTV
+596 GWYAIEGNIAARKIWRITIM
-605 TGDNRIEVQGTVNL
+605 GDVNL
-619 ILEDGCSFTVNGG
+619 ILKDDCTFNVVRGISVNQ
-632 IEVNEGNALTI
+632 GNTLTI

-649 NGELKA
+649 NGALTVSSPA
-655 QNVGN
+655 GLN
-660 YCAGIGGGDG
+660 AGIGGDNGETAG
-670 KSGGN
+670 KIKINGGN
-675 ITINGGI
+675 I
-682 IQSKGRYRGA
+682 SVK
-692 GIGGGASG
+692 GGA
-700 AGGIIT
+700 
-706 INAGKIQSEG
+706 N
-716 GRGGAGIGGGA
+716 
-727 SGAGGTITI
+727 
-736 NAGKIQSEGGYNGA
+736 
-750 GIGGG
+750 
-755 IQGAGGTITM
+755 
-765 NGGEITASGETKENG
+765 
-780 KSGLA
+780 A
-785 AGIGGGFGDRGLGG
+785 AGIGGGNGGGGG
-799 TILITCGTIR
+799 TIIIT
-809 AKGGEAA
+809 GGKVNAEGGINAT
-816 AGIGSGN
+816 GIGGGN
-823 AADGTSN
+823 GKGRAN
-830 IHIQGGI
+830 IRIRGGI
-837 IYASTNIADGQ
+837 VYASVKANQ
-848 NESFFERFY
+848 EQQV
-857 AIGGGSGWTDGSIT
+857 AIGGGLQSELGIT
-871 ITNGVVITKG
+871 RITNSIVITSGK
-881 QINKS
+881 INES
-886 NKDTWRGLI
+886 DKDTWSGMI
-895 FENTETDGI
+895 FEDSETDGI
-904 VYGDPILS
+904 VYGNPTLS
-912 QKFTLEDT
+912 QEFTLEAK

-927 NTSLQGTANLTNDGN
+927 NTSLQGTANLTNSGN
-942 IYVSGTLAESVSGS
+942 IYVSGTLAESVRGS
-956 GKVHY
+956 GDVHY

-974 STYKNQLYGKTG
+974 STYKDQLYGKTG

-1015 DAFTMSARKLTVTAQ
+1015 NVFTMPAKKLTITAQ

-1054 AENVNVVSGSQLVV
+1054 AEDVNVVSGSQLVV
-1068 RLSDANGLKLTTPE
+1068 RLSDADGWKLKTPE
-1082 GAEQLYTIKNGENSI
+1082 GAEQLYTIKNGESI
-1097 RESDAVLTVAGGT
+1097 VAEDDAVLTVAGGT
-1110 ADNSGTVSL
+1110 ANNSGTVSL

-1132 YTGTVMFNVSVE
+1132 YTGTVMFSVSVE
-1144 TASNP
+1144 AASNP

>member
-14 ALVLTTLPTTALA
+14 ALVLATLPTTALA
-27 EETEMEA
+27 EGTETEA
-34 DAGVQVESVGEE
+34 DAWVQVESVSEE
-46 IPVEEETNAGVEE
+46 VPVEEQTEE
-59 QEEQIEEI
+59 
-67 GEEKIEAEEAVVA
+67 VV
-80 ESVGENG
+80 
-87 TEVPEEIVEI
+87 
-97 KEEETVEE
+97 VEE
-105 TPEEEIPE
+105 TLEENEAEMPE
-113 ENPESTNEEVPAETE
+113 ENPAETPAEAPEANSESDSEEVPAETE

-288 AIAYSAGAGIGGGAY
+288 ATAYSAGAGIGGGAY

-318 EGGET
+318 EGGDA

-437 GTPTLSQEFTLE
+437 GTPTLSQEFTL
-449 STRNLLIPENTSLQ
+449 
-463 GTAKLINEGH
+463 K
-473 IYVQGTLAEPVSGN
+473 
-487 VYYPLTIVDGT
+487 
-498 AEGSDVST
+498 
-506 YKNQLYGRAD
+506 
-516 GTITLK
+516 
-522 GTNVPAGQAAVW
+522 
-534 ICSDDTVTV
+534 
-543 TNSTFTMPAK
+543 
-553 ALTFTPVVAFVSY
+553 
-566 WDPVNQ
+566 
-572 KNETA
+572 
-577 GCNAILKADNIS
+577 
-589 QYTTLTT
+589 
-596 GWYAVEGTV
+596 
-605 TGDNRIEVQGTVNL
+605 
-619 ILEDGCSFTVNGG
+619 
-632 IEVNEGNALTI
+632 
-643 WGQQEG
+643 
-649 NGELKA
+649 
-655 QNVGN
+655 
-660 YCAGIGGGDG
+660 
-670 KSGGN
+670 
-675 ITINGGI
+675 
-682 IQSKGRYRGA
+682 
-692 GIGGGASG
+692 
-700 AGGIIT
+700 
-706 INAGKIQSEG
+706 
-716 GRGGAGIGGGA
+716 
-727 SGAGGTITI
+727 
-736 NAGKIQSEGGYNGA
+736 
-750 GIGGG
+750 
-755 IQGAGGTITM
+755 
-765 NGGEITASGETKENG
+765 
-780 KSGLA
+780 
-785 AGIGGGFGDRGLGG
+785 
-799 TILITCGTIR
+799 
-809 AKGGEAA
+809 
-816 AGIGSGN
+816 
-823 AADGTSN
+823 
-830 IHIQGGI
+830 
-837 IYASTNIADGQ
+837 
-848 NESFFERFY
+848 
-857 AIGGGSGWTDGSIT
+857 
-871 ITNGVVITKG
+871 
-881 QINKS
+881 
-886 NKDTWRGLI
+886 
-895 FENTETDGI
+895 
-904 VYGDPILS
+904 
-912 QKFTLEDT
+912 DT

-986 GSVTLNAT
+986 GLVTLNAT

-1004 SCSDDTVTIAN
+1004 SCSDNTVTIAK
-1015 DAFTMSARKLTVTAQ
+1015 DAFTMPARKLTVTAQ

-1040 IPASVELGNTAEIQ
+1040 IPASVELGNTAKIQ
-1054 AENVNVVSGSQLVV
+1054 AEDVNVVSGSQLVV
-1068 RLSDANGLKLTTPE
+1068 RLSNANGLKLTTPE
-1082 GAEQLYTIKNGENSI
+1082 GAEQLYTIKNGETSI
-1097 RESDAVLTVAGGT
+1097 QESDAVLTVAGGT

-1119 DFAPDGEPKYAGV
+1119 DFTPDGEPKYAGV
-1132 YTGTVMFNVSVE
+1132 YTGTVMFSVSVE
-1144 TASNP
+1144 AASNP

>member
-1 MKRRKWISLLLCG
+1 MKRRKWISLLLSG
-14 ALVLTTLPTTALA
+14 ALILTTLPTTALA
-27 EETEMEA
+27 EGTETEA
-34 DAGVQVESVGEE
+34 DAWVQVESVSEE
-46 IPVEEETNAGVEE
+46 VPVEEETNAGVEE
-59 QEEQIEEI
+59 QEERIEEI
-67 GEEKIEAEEAVVA
+67 GEEKIEAEEAAVA

-87 TEVPEEIVEI
+87 TEVPAENPVEKPVEATIETQEANSESDSEEEPEEIVEI
-97 KEEETVEE
+97 KEEETAEE
-105 TPEEEIPE
+105 APEEEIPE
-113 ENPESTNEEVPAETE
+113 ENPENTSEEVPAETE

-145 VLAVNYAL
+145 ALAANYAL

-210 GDTRI
+210 GNTRI
-215 KVQGTVNLILE
+215 EIQGTVNLILK

-257 KTQNFENCNAGIG
+257 KTQNVENCNAGIG
-270 GGDRK
+270 GGGRK

-288 AIAYSAGAGIGGGAY
+288 ATAYSAGAGIGGGAY

-318 EGGET
+318 EGGDA

-364 GTIKIQ
+364 GMIKIQ

-378 RDALIANGDFAIG
+378 RDGFVANGDFAIG

-411 GKINEYNKDTW
+411 GKINECNKDTW

-473 IYVQGTLAEPVSGN
+473 IYVQGTLAESVSGN

-516 GTITLK
+516 GTITLS
-522 GTNVPAGQAAVW
+522 GTNIPAGQVIGSW
-534 ICSDDTVTV
+534 TCSDDTVTV

-553 ALTFTPVVAFVSY
+553 ALTFTPNYLTAVTY

-577 GCNAILKADNIS
+577 VCNVILTKNNSAK
-589 QYTTLTT
+589 YKTLKD
-596 GWYAVEGTV
+596 GWYVIEGNIAARKRWRITIM
-605 TGDNRIEVQGTVNL
+605 GDVNL
-619 ILEDGCSFTVNGG
+619 ILKDDCTFSVNQG
-632 IEVNEGNALTI
+632 ISVNQGNTLTI

-649 NGELKA
+649 NGALTVSSPA
-655 QNVGN
+655 GLN
-660 YCAGIGGGDG
+660 AGIGGDNGETAG
-670 KSGGN
+670 KIKINGGN
-675 ITINGGI
+675 I
-682 IQSKGRYRGA
+682 SVK
-692 GIGGGASG
+692 GGA
-700 AGGIIT
+700 
-706 INAGKIQSEG
+706 N
-716 GRGGAGIGGGA
+716 
-727 SGAGGTITI
+727 
-736 NAGKIQSEGGYNGA
+736 
-750 GIGGG
+750 
-755 IQGAGGTITM
+755 
-765 NGGEITASGETKENG
+765 
-780 KSGLA
+780 A
-785 AGIGGGFGDRGLGG
+785 AGIGGGNGGGGG
-799 TILITCGTIR
+799 TIIIT
-809 AKGGEAA
+809 GGKVNAEGGINAT
-816 AGIGSGN
+816 GIGGGN
-823 AADGTSN
+823 GKGRAN
-830 IHIQGGI
+830 IRILGGI
-837 IYASTNIADGQ
+837 VYASVKANQ
-848 NESFFERFY
+848 EQQV
-857 AIGGGSGWTDGSIT
+857 AIGGGLQSELGIAR
-871 ITNGVVITKG
+871 IINGIVITRGK
-881 QINKS
+881 INES
-886 NKDTWRGLI
+886 NKDTWSGMI
-895 FENTETDGI
+895 FEDSETDGI
-904 VYGDPILS
+904 VYGNPTLS
-912 QKFTLEDT
+912 QEFTLEST

-927 NTSLQGTANLTNDGN
+927 NTSLQGTANLINDGN
-942 IYVSGTLAESVSGS
+942 IYVSGTLAESVNGS
-956 GKVHY
+956 GNVHY

-974 STYKNQLYGKTG
+974 RTYKNQLYGKTG

-1015 DAFTMSARKLTVTAQ
+1015 DAFTMPARKLTITAQ

-1068 RLSDANGLKLTTPE
+1068 RLSDADGWKLTTPE
-1082 GAEQLYTIKNGENSI
+1082 GAEQLYTIKNGESI
-1097 RESDAVLTVAGGT
+1097 VAESDAVLTVAGGT
-1110 ADNSGTVSL
+1110 ANNSGTVSL

-1132 YTGTVMFNVSVE
+1132 YTGTVMFSVSVE
-1144 TASNP
+1144 AASNP

>member
-14 ALVLTTLPTTALA
+14 ALVLATLPTTALA
-27 EETEMEA
+27 EGTETEEE
-34 DAGVQVESVGEE
+34 GVQVESVSEE
-46 IPVEEETNAGVEE
+46 VPVEEQTEE
-59 QEEQIEEI
+59 
-67 GEEKIEAEEAVVA
+67 VV
-80 ESVGENG
+80 
-87 TEVPEEIVEI
+87 
-97 KEEETVEE
+97 VEE
-105 TPEEEIPE
+105 TLEENEAEMPE
-113 ENPESTNEEVPAETE
+113 ENPAETPAEAPEANSESDSEEVPAETE

-145 VLAVNYAL
+145 ALAANYAL

-288 AIAYSAGAGIGGGAY
+288 ATAYSAGAGIGGGGY

-318 EGGET
+318 EGGEA

-347 KGIDGGAG
+347 KGINGGAG

-378 RDALIANGDFAIG
+378 RDGWVANGDFAIG

-463 GTAKLINEGH
+463 GTA
-473 IYVQGTLAEPVSGN
+473 
-487 VYYPLTIVDGT
+487 
-498 AEGSDVST
+498 
-506 YKNQLYGRAD
+506 
-516 GTITLK
+516 
-522 GTNVPAGQAAVW
+522 
-534 ICSDDTVTV
+534 
-543 TNSTFTMPAK
+543 
-553 ALTFTPVVAFVSY
+553 
-566 WDPVNQ
+566 
-572 KNETA
+572 
-577 GCNAILKADNIS
+577 
-589 QYTTLTT
+589 
-596 GWYAVEGTV
+596 
-605 TGDNRIEVQGTVNL
+605 
-619 ILEDGCSFTVNGG
+619 
-632 IEVNEGNALTI
+632 
-643 WGQQEG
+643 
-649 NGELKA
+649 
-655 QNVGN
+655 
-660 YCAGIGGGDG
+660 
-670 KSGGN
+670 
-675 ITINGGI
+675 
-682 IQSKGRYRGA
+682 
-692 GIGGGASG
+692 
-700 AGGIIT
+700 
-706 INAGKIQSEG
+706 
-716 GRGGAGIGGGA
+716 
-727 SGAGGTITI
+727 
-736 NAGKIQSEGGYNGA
+736 
-750 GIGGG
+750 
-755 IQGAGGTITM
+755 
-765 NGGEITASGETKENG
+765 
-780 KSGLA
+780 
-785 AGIGGGFGDRGLGG
+785 
-799 TILITCGTIR
+799 
-809 AKGGEAA
+809 
-816 AGIGSGN
+816 
-823 AADGTSN
+823 
-830 IHIQGGI
+830 
-837 IYASTNIADGQ
+837 
-848 NESFFERFY
+848 
-857 AIGGGSGWTDGSIT
+857 
-871 ITNGVVITKG
+871 
-881 QINKS
+881 
-886 NKDTWRGLI
+886 
-895 FENTETDGI
+895 
-904 VYGDPILS
+904 
-912 QKFTLEDT
+912 
-920 QNLLIPE
+920 
-927 NTSLQGTANLTNDGN
+927 NLTNDGN

-986 GSVTLNAT
+986 GLVTLNAT

-1004 SCSDDTVTIAN
+1004 SCSDNTVTIAK
-1015 DAFTMSARKLTVTAQ
+1015 DAFTMPARKLTVTAQ

-1040 IPASVELGNTAEIQ
+1040 IPASVELGNTAKIQ
-1054 AENVNVVSGSQLVV
+1054 AEDVNVVSGSQLVV
-1068 RLSDANGLKLTTPE
+1068 RLSNANGLKLTTPE
-1082 GAEQLYTIKNGENSI
+1082 GAEQLYTIKNGETSI
-1097 RESDAVLTVAGGT
+1097 QESDAVLTVAGGT

-1132 YTGTVMFNVSVE
+1132 YTGTVMFSVSVE
-1144 TASNP
+1144 AASNP

>member
-14 ALVLTTLPTTALA
+14 ALILATLPTTALA
-27 EETEMEA
+27 EGTETEEE
-34 DAGVQVESVGEE
+34 GVQVESVSEE
-46 IPVEEETNAGVEE
+46 VPVEAP
-59 QEEQIEEI
+59 
-67 GEEKIEAEEAVVA
+67 EANSESDSEEA
-80 ESVGENG
+80 
-87 TEVPEEIVEI
+87 PEKSVEI

-105 TPEEEIPE
+105 APEEEIPE
-113 ENPESTNEEVPAETE
+113 ENPENTSEEVPAETE

-145 VLAVNYAL
+145 ALAANYAL

-171 YDEKGAE
+171 CDEKGAE

-183 NGVITQANIGNYGTL
+183 NGVITQANIGNYG
-198 TTGWYAVEGTVT
+198 
-210 GDTRI
+210 I
-215 KVQGTVNLILE
+215 
-226 DGCSFTVNGGI
+226 
-237 EVNEGNALTIWGQ
+237 
-250 QKGNGEL
+250 
-257 KTQNFENCNAGIG
+257 
-270 GGDRK
+270 
-275 SGGNITVVGGNII
+275 
-288 AIAYSAGAGIGGGAY
+288 
-303 GNGGMITIKGGEIEA
+303 
-318 EGGET
+318 
-323 GAGIGGGGYGNGG
+323 
-336 TITITGGKIKA
+336 
-347 KGIDGGAG
+347 
-355 IGGGRQGAG
+355 
-364 GTIKIQ
+364 
-370 GGNIYASI
+370 
-378 RDALIANGDFAIG
+378 
-391 AGMNGSGG
+391 
-399 SLSIKDSVVITR
+399 
-411 GKINEYNKDTW
+411 
-422 SGMIFENTETDGIVY
+422 
-437 GTPTLSQEFTLE
+437 
-449 STRNLLIPENTSLQ
+449 
-463 GTAKLINEGH
+463 
-473 IYVQGTLAEPVSGN
+473 
-487 VYYPLTIVDGT
+487 
-498 AEGSDVST
+498 
-506 YKNQLYGRAD
+506 
-516 GTITLK
+516 
-522 GTNVPAGQAAVW
+522 
-534 ICSDDTVTV
+534 
-543 TNSTFTMPAK
+543 
-553 ALTFTPVVAFVSY
+553 
-566 WDPVNQ
+566 
-572 KNETA
+572 
-577 GCNAILKADNIS
+577 
-589 QYTTLTT
+589 LTT

-660 YCAGIGGGDG
+660 YCAGIGGG
-670 KSGGN
+670 
-675 ITINGGI
+675 
-682 IQSKGRYRGA
+682 
-692 GIGGGASG
+692 
-700 AGGIIT
+700 
-706 INAGKIQSEG
+706 
-716 GRGGAGIGGGA
+716 A

-780 KSGLA
+780 QSGLA
-785 AGIGGGFGDRGLGG
+785 AGIGGGFGSKGLGG

-823 AADGTSN
+823 AADGTCN

-857 AIGGGSGWTDGSIT
+857 AIGSGSGWTDGSIT

-904 VYGDPILS
+904 VYGDPTLS

-974 STYKNQLYGKTG
+974 STYKNQLYGKTD

-1004 SCSDDTVTIAN
+1004 SCSDDTVTIAS
-1015 DAFTMSARKLTVTAQ
+1015 DAFTMPARKLTVTAR

-1040 IPASVELGNTAEIQ
+1040 IPATVELGNTAEIQ

-1068 RLSDANGLKLTTPE
+1068 RLSNANGLKLTTPE
-1082 GAEQLYTIKNGENSI
+1082 GAEQLYTIKNEETSI
-1097 RESDAVLTVAGGT
+1097 KESDDVLTVAGGT

-1132 YTGTVMFNVSVE
+1132 YTGTVMFSVSVE
-1144 TASNP
+1144 AASNP

>member
-1 MKRRKWISLLLCG
+1 MKRRKWISLLLSG
-14 ALVLTTLPTTALA
+14 ALILTTLPTTALA
-27 EETEMEA
+27 EGTETEA
-34 DAGVQVESVGEE
+34 DAWVQVESVSEE
-46 IPVEEETNAGVEE
+46 VPVEEETNAGVEE
-59 QEEQIEEI
+59 QEERIEEI
-67 GEEKIEAEEAVVA
+67 GEEKIEAEEAAVA

-87 TEVPEEIVEI
+87 TEVPAENPVEKPVEATIETQEANSESDSEEEPEEIVEI
-97 KEEETVEE
+97 KEEETAEE
-105 TPEEEIPE
+105 APEEEIPE
-113 ENPESTNEEVPAETE
+113 ENPENTSEEVPAETE

-145 VLAVNYAL
+145 ALAANYAL

-171 YDEKGAE
+171 YDENGKE
-178 HTANC
+178 QTAVC
-183 NGVITQANIGNYGTL
+183 NDVITQENIESYETL

-210 GDTRI
+210 GNTRI
-215 KVQGTVNLILE
+215 KVEGTVNLILK
-226 DGCSFTVNGGI
+226 DGCSFTVNRGI

-257 KTQNFENCNAGIG
+257 KAQDVGTYCAGIG
-270 GGDRK
+270 GGYGK
-275 SGGNITVVGGNII
+275 SGGNITVAGGNII
-288 AIAYSAGAGIGGGAY
+288 VTAYSAGAGIGGGAY

-318 EGGET
+318 EGGNA
-323 GAGIGGGGYGNGG
+323 GAGIGGGAYGNGG

-516 GTITLK
+516 GTITLS
-522 GTNVPAGQAAVW
+522 GTNIPAGQVIGSW
-534 ICSDDTVTV
+534 TCSDDTVTV

-553 ALTFTPVVAFVSY
+553 ALTFTPNYLTAVTY
-566 WDPVNQ
+566 WDPVSQ

-577 GCNAILKADNIS
+577 VCNVILAKNNSAK
-589 QYTTLTT
+589 YKTLKD
-596 GWYAVEGTV
+596 GWYAIEGNIAARKIWRITIE
-605 TGDNRIEVQGTVNL
+605 GDVNL
-619 ILEDGCSFTVNGG
+619 ILKDDCTFSVVQGISVNQ
-632 IEVNEGNALTI
+632 GNTLTI

-649 NGELKA
+649 NGALTVSSPA
-655 QNVGN
+655 GLN
-660 YCAGIGGGDG
+660 AGIGGDNGETAG
-670 KSGGN
+670 KIKINGGN
-675 ITINGGI
+675 I
-682 IQSKGRYRGA
+682 SVK
-692 GIGGGASG
+692 GGA
-700 AGGIIT
+700 
-706 INAGKIQSEG
+706 N
-716 GRGGAGIGGGA
+716 
-727 SGAGGTITI
+727 
-736 NAGKIQSEGGYNGA
+736 
-750 GIGGG
+750 
-755 IQGAGGTITM
+755 
-765 NGGEITASGETKENG
+765 
-780 KSGLA
+780 A
-785 AGIGGGFGDRGLGG
+785 AGIGGGNGGGGG
-799 TILITCGTIR
+799 TIIIT
-809 AKGGEAA
+809 GGKVNAEGGINAT
-816 AGIGSGN
+816 GIGGGN
-823 AADGTSN
+823 GKGRAN
-830 IHIQGGI
+830 IRIRGGI
-837 IYASTNIADGQ
+837 VYASVKANQ
-848 NESFFERFY
+848 EQQV
-857 AIGGGSGWTDGSIT
+857 AIGGGLQSELGIT
-871 ITNGVVITKG
+871 RITNSIVITSGK
-881 QINKS
+881 INES
-886 NKDTWRGLI
+886 DKDTWSGMI
-895 FENTETDGI
+895 FEDSETDGI
-904 VYGDPILS
+904 VYGNPTLS
-912 QKFTLEDT
+912 QEFTLEAK

-927 NTSLQGTANLTNDGN
+927 NTSLQGTANLTNSGN
-942 IYVSGTLAESVSGS
+942 IYVSGTLAESVRGS
-956 GKVHY
+956 GDVHY

-1015 DAFTMSARKLTVTAQ
+1015 DAFTMPARKLTVTAQ

-1068 RLSDANGLKLTTPE
+1068 RLSDADGWKLKTPE
-1082 GAEQLYTIKNGENSI
+1082 GAEQLYTIKNGESI
-1097 RESDAVLTVAGGT
+1097 VAEDDAVLTVAGGT
-1110 ADNSGTVSL
+1110 ANNSGTVSL

>member
-14 ALVLTTLPTTALA
+14 ALILATLPTTALA
-27 EETEMEA
+27 EGTETEEE
-34 DAGVQVESVGEE
+34 GVQVESVSEE
-46 IPVEEETNAGVEE
+46 VPVEEQTEE
-59 QEEQIEEI
+59 
-67 GEEKIEAEEAVVA
+67 VV
-80 ESVGENG
+80 
-87 TEVPEEIVEI
+87 
-97 KEEETVEE
+97 VEE
-105 TPEEEIPE
+105 TLEENEAEMPE
-113 ENPESTNEEVPAETE
+113 ENPAETPAEAPEANSESDSEEVPAETE

-145 VLAVNYAL
+145 ALAANYAL

-171 YDEKGAE
+171 YDENGKE
-178 HTANC
+178 QTAVC
-183 NGVITQANIGNYGTL
+183 NDVITQENIESYETL

-210 GDTRI
+210 GNTRI
-215 KVQGTVNLILE
+215 KVEGTVNLILK
-226 DGCSFTVNGGI
+226 DGCSFTVNDGI

-257 KTQNFENCNAGIG
+257 KAQDVGTYCAGIG
-270 GGDRK
+270 GGYGK

-288 AIAYSAGAGIGGGAY
+288 VTAYSAGAGIGGGAY

-318 EGGET
+318 EGGEA

-347 KGIDGGAG
+347 KGINGGAG

-378 RDALIANGDFAIG
+378 RDGWVANGDFAIG

-589 QYTTLTT
+589 QYTTLPT

-655 QNVGN
+655 QNVGK
-660 YCAGIGGGDG
+660 YCAGIGGG
-670 KSGGN
+670 S
-675 ITINGGI
+675 
-682 IQSKGRYRGA
+682 
-692 GIGGGASG
+692 SG
-700 AGGIIT
+700 AGGI
-706 INAGKIQSEG
+706 
-716 GRGGAGIGGGA
+716 
-727 SGAGGTITI
+727 ITI

-765 NGGEITASGETKENG
+765 NGGEITASGETKENRQIG
-780 KSGLA
+780 KA
-785 AGIGGGFGDRGLGG
+785 AGIGGGFGSKGLGG

-823 AADGTSN
+823 AADGTCN

-857 AIGGGSGWTDGSIT
+857 AIGSGSGWTDGSIT

-886 NKDTWRGLI
+886 NKDTWSGMI

-904 VYGDPILS
+904 VYGDPTLS

-986 GSVTLNAT
+986 GLVTLNAT

-1004 SCSDDTVTIAN
+1004 SCSDDTVTIAS
-1015 DAFTMSARKLTVTAQ
+1015 DAFTMPARKLTVIAR

-1040 IPASVELGNTAEIQ
+1040 IPASVELGNTAKIQ

-1068 RLSDANGLKLTTPE
+1068 RLSNANGLKLTTPE
-1082 GAEQLYTIKNGENSI
+1082 GAEQLYTIKNEETSI
-1097 RESDAVLTVAGGT
+1097 KESDAVLTVAGGT

-1132 YTGTVMFNVSVE
+1132 YTGTVMFSVSVE
-1144 TASNP
+1144 AASNP

>member
-14 ALVLTTLPTTALA
+14 ALILATLPTTALA
-27 EETEMEA
+27 EGTETEEE
-34 DAGVQVESVGEE
+34 GVQVESVSEE
-46 IPVEEETNAGVEE
+46 VPVEAP
-59 QEEQIEEI
+59 
-67 GEEKIEAEEAVVA
+67 EANSESDSEEA
-80 ESVGENG
+80 
-87 TEVPEEIVEI
+87 PEKSVEI

-105 TPEEEIPE
+105 APEEEIPE
-113 ENPESTNEEVPAETE
+113 ENPENTSEEVPAETE

-145 VLAVNYAL
+145 ALAANYAL

-171 YDEKGAE
+171 CDEKGAE

-183 NGVITQANIGNYGTL
+183 NGVITQANIGNYG
-198 TTGWYAVEGTVT
+198 
-210 GDTRI
+210 I
-215 KVQGTVNLILE
+215 
-226 DGCSFTVNGGI
+226 
-237 EVNEGNALTIWGQ
+237 
-250 QKGNGEL
+250 
-257 KTQNFENCNAGIG
+257 
-270 GGDRK
+270 
-275 SGGNITVVGGNII
+275 
-288 AIAYSAGAGIGGGAY
+288 
-303 GNGGMITIKGGEIEA
+303 
-318 EGGET
+318 
-323 GAGIGGGGYGNGG
+323 
-336 TITITGGKIKA
+336 
-347 KGIDGGAG
+347 
-355 IGGGRQGAG
+355 
-364 GTIKIQ
+364 
-370 GGNIYASI
+370 
-378 RDALIANGDFAIG
+378 
-391 AGMNGSGG
+391 
-399 SLSIKDSVVITR
+399 
-411 GKINEYNKDTW
+411 
-422 SGMIFENTETDGIVY
+422 
-437 GTPTLSQEFTLE
+437 
-449 STRNLLIPENTSLQ
+449 
-463 GTAKLINEGH
+463 
-473 IYVQGTLAEPVSGN
+473 
-487 VYYPLTIVDGT
+487 
-498 AEGSDVST
+498 
-506 YKNQLYGRAD
+506 
-516 GTITLK
+516 
-522 GTNVPAGQAAVW
+522 
-534 ICSDDTVTV
+534 
-543 TNSTFTMPAK
+543 
-553 ALTFTPVVAFVSY
+553 
-566 WDPVNQ
+566 
-572 KNETA
+572 
-577 GCNAILKADNIS
+577 
-589 QYTTLTT
+589 LTT

-692 GIGGGASG
+692 GIGGGGSG

-780 KSGLA
+780 QSGLA
-785 AGIGGGFGDRGLGG
+785 AGIGGGFGSKGLGG

-823 AADGTSN
+823 AADGTCN

-857 AIGGGSGWTDGSIT
+857 AIGSGSGWTDGSIT

-904 VYGDPILS
+904 VYGDPTLS

-927 NTSLQGTANLTNDGN
+927 NTSLQGTANLTNNGN

-974 STYKNQLYGKTG
+974 STYKNQLYGKTD

-1004 SCSDDTVTIAN
+1004 SCSDDTVTIAS
-1015 DAFTMSARKLTVTAQ
+1015 DAFTMPARKLTVTAR

-1040 IPASVELGNTAEIQ
+1040 IPATVELGNTAEIQ

-1068 RLSDANGLKLTTPE
+1068 RLSNANGLKLTTPE
-1082 GAEQLYTIKNGENSI
+1082 GAEQLYTIKNEETSI
-1097 RESDAVLTVAGGT
+1097 KESDDVLTVAGGT

-1132 YTGTVMFNVSVE
+1132 YTGTVMFSVSVE
-1144 TASNP
+1144 AASNP

>member
-716 GRGGAGIGGGA
+716 G
-727 SGAGGTITI
+727 
-736 NAGKIQSEGGYNGA
+736 YNGA

>member
-14 ALVLTTLPTTALA
+14 ALVLATLPTTALA
-27 EETEMEA
+27 EGTETEEE
-34 DAGVQVESVGEE
+34 GVQVESVSEE
-46 IPVEEETNAGVEE
+46 VPVEEQTEE
-59 QEEQIEEI
+59 
-67 GEEKIEAEEAVVA
+67 VV
-80 ESVGENG
+80 
-87 TEVPEEIVEI
+87 
-97 KEEETVEE
+97 VEE
-105 TPEEEIPE
+105 TLEENEAEMPE
-113 ENPESTNEEVPAETE
+113 ENPAETPAEAPEANSESDSEEVPAETE

-215 KVQGTVNLILE
+215 KVEGTVNLILK
-226 DGCSFTVNGGI
+226 DGCSFTVNDGI

-257 KTQNFENCNAGIG
+257 KAQDVGTYCAGIG
-270 GGDRK
+270 GGYGK

-288 AIAYSAGAGIGGGAY
+288 VTAYSAGAGIGGGAY

-318 EGGET
+318 EGGEA

-347 KGIDGGAG
+347 KGINGGAG

-378 RDALIANGDFAIG
+378 RDGWVANGDFAIG

-589 QYTTLTT
+589 QYTTLPT

-655 QNVGN
+655 QNVGK
-660 YCAGIGGGDG
+660 YCAGIGGG
-670 KSGGN
+670 S
-675 ITINGGI
+675 
-682 IQSKGRYRGA
+682 
-692 GIGGGASG
+692 SG
-700 AGGIIT
+700 AGGI
-706 INAGKIQSEG
+706 
-716 GRGGAGIGGGA
+716 
-727 SGAGGTITI
+727 ITI

-755 IQGAGGTITM
+755 IQGA
-765 NGGEITASGETKENG
+765 
-780 KSGLA
+780 
-785 AGIGGGFGDRGLGG
+785 GG

-823 AADGTSN
+823 AADGTCN

-848 NESFFERFY
+848 NESFFETFY
-857 AIGGGSGWTDGSIT
+857 AIGSGSGGTDGSIT

-886 NKDTWRGLI
+886 NKDTWSGMI

-904 VYGDPILS
+904 VYGDPTLS

-1004 SCSDDTVTIAN
+1004 SCSDDTVTIAS
-1015 DAFTMSARKLTVTAQ
+1015 DAFTMPARKLTVTAQ

-1040 IPASVELGNTAEIQ
+1040 IPASVELGNTAKIQ
-1054 AENVNVVSGSQLVV
+1054 AEDVNVVSGSQLVV
-1068 RLSDANGLKLTTPE
+1068 RLSNANGLKLTTPE
-1082 GAEQLYTIKNGENSI
+1082 GAEQLYTIKNGETSI

-1119 DFAPDGEPKYAGV
+1119 NFAPDGEPKYAGV
-1132 YTGTVMFNVSVE
+1132 YTGTVMFSVSVE
-1144 TASNP
+1144 AASNP

>member
-14 ALVLTTLPTTALA
+14 ALILATLPTTALA
-27 EETEMEA
+27 EGTETEEE
-34 DAGVQVESVGEE
+34 GVQVESVSEE
-46 IPVEEETNAGVEE
+46 VPVEEQTEE
-59 QEEQIEEI
+59 
-67 GEEKIEAEEAVVA
+67 VV
-80 ESVGENG
+80 
-87 TEVPEEIVEI
+87 
-97 KEEETVEE
+97 VEE
-105 TPEEEIPE
+105 TLEENEAEMPE
-113 ENPESTNEEVPAETE
+113 ENPAETPAEAPEANSESDSEEVPAETE

-145 VLAVNYAL
+145 VLAANYAL

-198 TTGWYAVEGTVT
+198 TTGWYAVEGTVI

-226 DGCSFTVNGGI
+226 DGCSFSVNSGI
-237 EVNEGNALTIWGQ
+237 EVSEGNALTIWGQ

-257 KTQNFENCNAGIG
+257 KAQNVGTYCAGIG
-270 GGDRK
+270 GGYGK

-288 AIAYSAGAGIGGGAY
+288 AMAYSAGAGIGGGAY

-318 EGGET
+318 EGGT
-323 GAGIGGGGYGNGG
+323 AGAGIGGGGYGNGG

-463 GTAKLINEGH
+463 GTAKL
-473 IYVQGTLAEPVSGN
+473 
-487 VYYPLTIVDGT
+487 
-498 AEGSDVST
+498 
-506 YKNQLYGRAD
+506 
-516 GTITLK
+516 
-522 GTNVPAGQAAVW
+522 
-534 ICSDDTVTV
+534 
-543 TNSTFTMPAK
+543 
-553 ALTFTPVVAFVSY
+553 
-566 WDPVNQ
+566 
-572 KNETA
+572 
-577 GCNAILKADNIS
+577 
-589 QYTTLTT
+589 
-596 GWYAVEGTV
+596 
-605 TGDNRIEVQGTVNL
+605 
-619 ILEDGCSFTVNGG
+619 
-632 IEVNEGNALTI
+632 
-643 WGQQEG
+643 
-649 NGELKA
+649 
-655 QNVGN
+655 
-660 YCAGIGGGDG
+660 
-670 KSGGN
+670 
-675 ITINGGI
+675 
-682 IQSKGRYRGA
+682 
-692 GIGGGASG
+692 
-700 AGGIIT
+700 
-706 INAGKIQSEG
+706 
-716 GRGGAGIGGGA
+716 
-727 SGAGGTITI
+727 
-736 NAGKIQSEGGYNGA
+736 
-750 GIGGG
+750 
-755 IQGAGGTITM
+755 
-765 NGGEITASGETKENG
+765 
-780 KSGLA
+780 
-785 AGIGGGFGDRGLGG
+785 
-799 TILITCGTIR
+799 
-809 AKGGEAA
+809 
-816 AGIGSGN
+816 
-823 AADGTSN
+823 
-830 IHIQGGI
+830 
-837 IYASTNIADGQ
+837 
-848 NESFFERFY
+848 
-857 AIGGGSGWTDGSIT
+857 
-871 ITNGVVITKG
+871 
-881 QINKS
+881 
-886 NKDTWRGLI
+886 
-895 FENTETDGI
+895 
-904 VYGDPILS
+904 
-912 QKFTLEDT
+912 
-920 QNLLIPE
+920 
-927 NTSLQGTANLTNDGN
+927 TNDGN

-986 GSVTLNAT
+986 GLVTLNAT

-1004 SCSDDTVTIAN
+1004 SCSDNTVTIAK
-1015 DAFTMSARKLTVTAQ
+1015 DAFTMPARKLTVTAQ

-1040 IPASVELGNTAEIQ
+1040 IPASVELGNTAKIQ
-1054 AENVNVVSGSQLVV
+1054 AEDVNVVSGSQLVV
-1068 RLSDANGLKLTTPE
+1068 RLSNANGLKLTTPE
-1082 GAEQLYTIKNGENSI
+1082 GAEQLYTIKNGETSI

-1132 YTGTVMFNVSVE
+1132 YTGTVMFSVSVE
-1144 TASNP
+1144 AASNP

>member
-1 MKRRKWISLLLCG
+1 M
-14 ALVLTTLPTTALA
+14 
-27 EETEMEA
+27 
-34 DAGVQVESVGEE
+34 ESVSEE
-46 IPVEEETNAGVEE
+46 VPVEAP
-59 QEEQIEEI
+59 
-67 GEEKIEAEEAVVA
+67 EANSESDSEEA
-80 ESVGENG
+80 
-87 TEVPEEIVEI
+87 PEKSVEI

-105 TPEEEIPE
+105 APEEEIPE
-113 ENPESTNEEVPAETE
+113 ENPENTSEEVPAETE

-145 VLAVNYAL
+145 ALAANYAL

-171 YDEKGAE
+171 CDEKGAE

-183 NGVITQANIGNYGTL
+183 NGVITQANIGNYG
-198 TTGWYAVEGTVT
+198 
-210 GDTRI
+210 I
-215 KVQGTVNLILE
+215 
-226 DGCSFTVNGGI
+226 
-237 EVNEGNALTIWGQ
+237 
-250 QKGNGEL
+250 
-257 KTQNFENCNAGIG
+257 
-270 GGDRK
+270 
-275 SGGNITVVGGNII
+275 
-288 AIAYSAGAGIGGGAY
+288 
-303 GNGGMITIKGGEIEA
+303 
-318 EGGET
+318 
-323 GAGIGGGGYGNGG
+323 
-336 TITITGGKIKA
+336 
-347 KGIDGGAG
+347 
-355 IGGGRQGAG
+355 
-364 GTIKIQ
+364 
-370 GGNIYASI
+370 
-378 RDALIANGDFAIG
+378 
-391 AGMNGSGG
+391 
-399 SLSIKDSVVITR
+399 
-411 GKINEYNKDTW
+411 
-422 SGMIFENTETDGIVY
+422 
-437 GTPTLSQEFTLE
+437 
-449 STRNLLIPENTSLQ
+449 
-463 GTAKLINEGH
+463 
-473 IYVQGTLAEPVSGN
+473 
-487 VYYPLTIVDGT
+487 
-498 AEGSDVST
+498 
-506 YKNQLYGRAD
+506 
-516 GTITLK
+516 
-522 GTNVPAGQAAVW
+522 
-534 ICSDDTVTV
+534 
-543 TNSTFTMPAK
+543 
-553 ALTFTPVVAFVSY
+553 
-566 WDPVNQ
+566 
-572 KNETA
+572 
-577 GCNAILKADNIS
+577 
-589 QYTTLTT
+589 LTT

-692 GIGGGASG
+692 GIGGGGSG

-780 KSGLA
+780 QSGLA
-785 AGIGGGFGDRGLGG
+785 AGIGGGFGSKGLGG

-823 AADGTSN
+823 AADGTCN

-857 AIGGGSGWTDGSIT
+857 AIGSGSGWTDGSIT

-904 VYGDPILS
+904 VYGDPTLS

-974 STYKNQLYGKTG
+974 STYKNQLYGKTD

-1004 SCSDDTVTIAN
+1004 SCSDDTVTIAS
-1015 DAFTMSARKLTVTAQ
+1015 DAFTMPARKLTVTAR

-1040 IPASVELGNTAEIQ
+1040 IPATVELGNTAEIQ

-1068 RLSDANGLKLTTPE
+1068 RLSNANGLKLTTPE
-1082 GAEQLYTIKNGENSI
+1082 GAEQLYTIKNEETSI
-1097 RESDAVLTVAGGT
+1097 KESDDVLTVAGGT

-1132 YTGTVMFNVSVE
+1132 YTGTVMFSVSVE
-1144 TASNP
+1144 AASNP

>member
-14 ALVLTTLPTTALA
+14 ALVLATLPTTALA
-27 EETEMEA
+27 EGTETEEE
-34 DAGVQVESVGEE
+34 GVQVESVSEE
-46 IPVEEETNAGVEE
+46 VPVEEQTEE
-59 QEEQIEEI
+59 
-67 GEEKIEAEEAVVA
+67 VV
-80 ESVGENG
+80 
-87 TEVPEEIVEI
+87 
-97 KEEETVEE
+97 VEE
-105 TPEEEIPE
+105 TLEENEAEMPE
-113 ENPESTNEEVPAETE
+113 ENPAETPAEAPEANSESDSEEVPAETE

-171 YDEKGAE
+171 YDEKGAQ

-288 AIAYSAGAGIGGGAY
+288 ATAYSAGAGIGGGAY

-318 EGGET
+318 EGGDA

-437 GTPTLSQEFTLE
+437 GNPT
-449 STRNLLIPENTSLQ
+449 
-463 GTAKLINEGH
+463 
-473 IYVQGTLAEPVSGN
+473 
-487 VYYPLTIVDGT
+487 
-498 AEGSDVST
+498 
-506 YKNQLYGRAD
+506 
-516 GTITLK
+516 
-522 GTNVPAGQAAVW
+522 
-534 ICSDDTVTV
+534 
-543 TNSTFTMPAK
+543 
-553 ALTFTPVVAFVSY
+553 
-566 WDPVNQ
+566 
-572 KNETA
+572 
-577 GCNAILKADNIS
+577 
-589 QYTTLTT
+589 
-596 GWYAVEGTV
+596 
-605 TGDNRIEVQGTVNL
+605 
-619 ILEDGCSFTVNGG
+619 
-632 IEVNEGNALTI
+632 
-643 WGQQEG
+643 
-649 NGELKA
+649 
-655 QNVGN
+655 
-660 YCAGIGGGDG
+660 
-670 KSGGN
+670 
-675 ITINGGI
+675 
-682 IQSKGRYRGA
+682 
-692 GIGGGASG
+692 
-700 AGGIIT
+700 
-706 INAGKIQSEG
+706 
-716 GRGGAGIGGGA
+716 
-727 SGAGGTITI
+727 
-736 NAGKIQSEGGYNGA
+736 
-750 GIGGG
+750 
-755 IQGAGGTITM
+755 
-765 NGGEITASGETKENG
+765 
-780 KSGLA
+780 
-785 AGIGGGFGDRGLGG
+785 
-799 TILITCGTIR
+799 
-809 AKGGEAA
+809 
-816 AGIGSGN
+816 
-823 AADGTSN
+823 
-830 IHIQGGI
+830 
-837 IYASTNIADGQ
+837 
-848 NESFFERFY
+848 
-857 AIGGGSGWTDGSIT
+857 
-871 ITNGVVITKG
+871 
-881 QINKS
+881 
-886 NKDTWRGLI
+886 
-895 FENTETDGI
+895 
-904 VYGDPILS
+904 LS
-912 QKFTLEDT
+912 QKFTLKDT

-986 GSVTLNAT
+986 GLVTLNAT

-1004 SCSDDTVTIAN
+1004 SCSDNTVTIAK
-1015 DAFTMSARKLTVTAQ
+1015 DAFTMPARKLTVTAQ

-1040 IPASVELGNTAEIQ
+1040 IPASVELGNTAKIQ
-1054 AENVNVVSGSQLVV
+1054 AEDVNVVSGSQLVV
-1068 RLSDANGLKLTTPE
+1068 RLSNANGLKLTTPE
-1082 GAEQLYTIKNGENSI
+1082 GAEQLYTIKNGETSI
-1097 RESDAVLTVAGGT
+1097 QESDAVLTVAGGT

-1132 YTGTVMFNVSVE
+1132 YTGTVMFSVSVE
-1144 TASNP
+1144 AASNP

>member
-1 MKRRKWISLLLCG
+1 MKRRKWISLLLSG
-14 ALVLTTLPTTALA
+14 ALILTTLPTTALA
-27 EETEMEA
+27 EGTETEA
-34 DAGVQVESVGEE
+34 DAGVQVESVSEE
-46 IPVEEETNAGVEE
+46 VPVEEETNAGVEE

-67 GEEKIEAEEAVVA
+67 GEEKMEAEEAAVA

-87 TEVPEEIVEI
+87 TEVPAENPVEKPVEATIETQEANSESDSEEAPEEIV
-97 KEEETVEE
+97 T
-105 TPEEEIPE
+105 
-113 ENPESTNEEVPAETE
+113 A
-128 QESIPTEESLN
+128 
-139 LEKSVT
+139 
-145 VLAVNYAL
+145 LAANYAL

-171 YDEKGAE
+171 YDENGKE
-178 HTANC
+178 QTAVC
-183 NGVITQANIGNYGTL
+183 NDVITQENIESYETL

-210 GDTRI
+210 GNTRI
-215 KVQGTVNLILE
+215 KVEGTVNLILK
-226 DGCSFTVNGGI
+226 DGCSFTVNDGI

-257 KTQNFENCNAGIG
+257 KAQNVGTYCAGIG
-270 GGDRK
+270 GGYGK

-288 AIAYSAGAGIGGGAY
+288 VTAYSAGAGIGGGAY

-318 EGGET
+318 EGGNA

-378 RDALIANGDFAIG
+378 RDGFVANGDFAIG

-516 GTITLK
+516 GTITLS
-522 GTNVPAGQAAVW
+522 GTNIPAGQVIGSW
-534 ICSDDTVTV
+534 TCSDDTVTV

-553 ALTFTPVVAFVSY
+553 ALTFTPNYLTAVTY
-566 WDPVNQ
+566 WDPVSQ

-577 GCNAILKADNIS
+577 VCNVILTKNNSAK
-589 QYTTLTT
+589 YKTLKD
-596 GWYAVEGTV
+596 GWYAIEGNIAARKIWRITIM
-605 TGDNRIEVQGTVNL
+605 GDVNL
-619 ILEDGCSFTVNGG
+619 ILKDDCTFSVVKGISVNQ
-632 IEVNEGNALTI
+632 GNTLTI

-649 NGELKA
+649 NGALTVSSPA
-655 QNVGN
+655 GLN
-660 YCAGIGGGDG
+660 AGIGGDNGETAG
-670 KSGGN
+670 KIKINGGN
-675 ITINGGI
+675 I
-682 IQSKGRYRGA
+682 SVK
-692 GIGGGASG
+692 GGA
-700 AGGIIT
+700 
-706 INAGKIQSEG
+706 N
-716 GRGGAGIGGGA
+716 
-727 SGAGGTITI
+727 
-736 NAGKIQSEGGYNGA
+736 
-750 GIGGG
+750 
-755 IQGAGGTITM
+755 
-765 NGGEITASGETKENG
+765 
-780 KSGLA
+780 A
-785 AGIGGGFGDRGLGG
+785 AGIGGGNGGGGG
-799 TILITCGTIR
+799 TIII
-809 AKGGEAA
+809 AGGKVNAEGGINAT
-816 AGIGSGN
+816 GIGGGN
-823 AADGTSN
+823 GKGRAN
-830 IHIQGGI
+830 IRIRGGI
-837 IYASTNIADGQ
+837 VYASVKANQ
-848 NESFFERFY
+848 EQQV
-857 AIGGGSGWTDGSIT
+857 AIGGGLQSELGIT
-871 ITNGVVITKG
+871 RITNSIVITSGK
-881 QINKS
+881 INES
-886 NKDTWRGLI
+886 DKDTWSGMI
-895 FENTETDGI
+895 FEDSETDGI
-904 VYGDPILS
+904 VYGDPTLS

-927 NTSLQGTANLTNDGN
+927 NTSLQGTANLENDGN

-961 ALTVTGGTAGGDV
+961 ALTVTGGTAEGDV

-1015 DAFTMSARKLTVTAQ
+1015 DAFTMPARKLTVTAQ

-1068 RLSDANGLKLTTPE
+1068 RISNANGLKLTTQE
-1082 GAEQLYTIKNGENSI
+1082 GAEQLYTIKNGETSI
-1097 RESDAVLTVAGGT
+1097 QENDAVLTVAGGT

-1144 TASNP
+1144 AASNP

>member
-14 ALVLTTLPTTALA
+14 ALILATLPTTALA
-27 EETEMEA
+27 EGTETEEE
-34 DAGVQVESVGEE
+34 GVQVESVSEE
-46 IPVEEETNAGVEE
+46 VPVEEETNAGVEE

-113 ENPESTNEEVPAETE
+113 ENPENTSEEVPAETE

-145 VLAVNYAL
+145 ALAANYAL

-183 NGVITQANIGNYGTL
+183 NGVITQANIGNYG
-198 TTGWYAVEGTVT
+198 
-210 GDTRI
+210 I
-215 KVQGTVNLILE
+215 
-226 DGCSFTVNGGI
+226 
-237 EVNEGNALTIWGQ
+237 
-250 QKGNGEL
+250 
-257 KTQNFENCNAGIG
+257 
-270 GGDRK
+270 
-275 SGGNITVVGGNII
+275 
-288 AIAYSAGAGIGGGAY
+288 
-303 GNGGMITIKGGEIEA
+303 
-318 EGGET
+318 
-323 GAGIGGGGYGNGG
+323 
-336 TITITGGKIKA
+336 
-347 KGIDGGAG
+347 
-355 IGGGRQGAG
+355 
-364 GTIKIQ
+364 
-370 GGNIYASI
+370 
-378 RDALIANGDFAIG
+378 
-391 AGMNGSGG
+391 
-399 SLSIKDSVVITR
+399 
-411 GKINEYNKDTW
+411 
-422 SGMIFENTETDGIVY
+422 
-437 GTPTLSQEFTLE
+437 
-449 STRNLLIPENTSLQ
+449 
-463 GTAKLINEGH
+463 
-473 IYVQGTLAEPVSGN
+473 
-487 VYYPLTIVDGT
+487 
-498 AEGSDVST
+498 
-506 YKNQLYGRAD
+506 
-516 GTITLK
+516 
-522 GTNVPAGQAAVW
+522 
-534 ICSDDTVTV
+534 
-543 TNSTFTMPAK
+543 
-553 ALTFTPVVAFVSY
+553 
-566 WDPVNQ
+566 
-572 KNETA
+572 
-577 GCNAILKADNIS
+577 
-589 QYTTLTT
+589 LTT

-643 WGQQEG
+643 WGQQEE

-1015 DAFTMSARKLTVTAQ
+1015 DAFTMPARKLTITAQ

-1132 YTGTVMFNVSVE
+1132 YTGTVMFSVSVE
-1144 TASNP
+1144 AASNP

>member
-1 MKRRKWISLLLCG
+1 MKRRKWISLLLSG
-14 ALVLTTLPTTALA
+14 ALILTTLPTTALA
-27 EETEMEA
+27 EGTETEA
-34 DAGVQVESVGEE
+34 DAWVQVESVSEE
-46 IPVEEETNAGVEE
+46 VPVEEETNAGVEE
-59 QEEQIEEI
+59 QEERIEEI
-67 GEEKIEAEEAVVA
+67 GEEKIEAEEAAVA

-87 TEVPEEIVEI
+87 TEVPAENPVEKPVEATIETQEANSESDSEEEPEEIVEI
-97 KEEETVEE
+97 KEEETAEE
-105 TPEEEIPE
+105 APEEEIPE
-113 ENPESTNEEVPAETE
+113 ENPENTSEEVPAETE

-145 VLAVNYAL
+145 ALAANYAL

-171 YDEKGAE
+171 YDENGKE
-178 HTANC
+178 QTAVC
-183 NGVITQANIGNYGTL
+183 NDVITQENIESYETL

-210 GDTRI
+210 GNTRI
-215 KVQGTVNLILE
+215 KVEGTVNLILK
-226 DGCSFTVNGGI
+226 DGCSFTVNDGI

-257 KTQNFENCNAGIG
+257 KAQDVGTYCAGIG
-270 GGDRK
+270 GGYGK

-288 AIAYSAGAGIGGGAY
+288 VTAYSAGAGIGGGAY

-318 EGGET
+318 EGGEA

-347 KGIDGGAG
+347 KGINGGAG

-378 RDALIANGDFAIG
+378 RDGWVANGDFAIG

-516 GTITLK
+516 GTITLS
-522 GTNVPAGQAAVW
+522 GTNIPAGQVIGSW
-534 ICSDDTVTV
+534 TCSDDTVTV

-553 ALTFTPVVAFVSY
+553 ALTFTPNYLTAVTY

-577 GCNAILKADNIS
+577 VCNVILTKNNSDK
-589 QYTTLTT
+589 YKTLKD
-596 GWYAVEGTV
+596 GWYAIEGNIAARKIWRITIM
-605 TGDNRIEVQGTVNL
+605 GDVNL
-619 ILEDGCSFTVNGG
+619 ILKDDCTFNVVRGISVNQ
-632 IEVNEGNALTI
+632 GNTLTI

-649 NGELKA
+649 NGALT
-655 QNVGN
+655 VSSP
-660 YCAGIGGGDG
+660 AGLNDG
-670 KSGGN
+670 ETAGKIKINGGN
-675 ITINGGI
+675 I
-682 IQSKGRYRGA
+682 SVK
-692 GIGGGASG
+692 GGA
-700 AGGIIT
+700 
-706 INAGKIQSEG
+706 N
-716 GRGGAGIGGGA
+716 
-727 SGAGGTITI
+727 
-736 NAGKIQSEGGYNGA
+736 
-750 GIGGG
+750 
-755 IQGAGGTITM
+755 
-765 NGGEITASGETKENG
+765 
-780 KSGLA
+780 A
-785 AGIGGGFGDRGLGG
+785 AGIGGGNGGGGG
-799 TILITCGTIR
+799 TIIIT
-809 AKGGEAA
+809 GGKVNAEGGINAT
-816 AGIGSGN
+816 GIGGGN
-823 AADGTSN
+823 GKGRAN
-830 IHIQGGI
+830 IRILGGI
-837 IYASTNIADGQ
+837 VYASVKANQ
-848 NESFFERFY
+848 EQQV
-857 AIGGGSGWTDGSIT
+857 AIGGGLQSELGIT
-871 ITNGVVITKG
+871 RITNSIVITSGK
-881 QINKS
+881 INES
-886 NKDTWRGLI
+886 DKDTWSGMI
-895 FENTETDGI
+895 FEDSETDGI
-904 VYGDPILS
+904 VYGDPTLS
-912 QKFTLEDT
+912 QEFTLEDT

-927 NTSLQGTANLTNDGN
+927 NTSLQGTANFKNDGN
-942 IYVSGTLAESVSGS
+942 IYVSGTFAESVSGS
-956 GKVHY
+956 GNVHY

-1015 DAFTMSARKLTVTAQ
+1015 DAFTMPARKLTVTAQ

-1068 RLSDANGLKLTTPE
+1068 RLSDADGWKLKTPE
-1082 GAEQLYTIKNGENSI
+1082 GAEQLYTIKNGESI
-1097 RESDAVLTVAGGT
+1097 VAEDDAVLTVAGGT
-1110 ADNSGTVSL
+1110 ANNSGTVSL

>member
-1 MKRRKWISLLLCG
+1 MKRRKWISLLLSG
-14 ALVLTTLPTTALA
+14 ALILTTLPTTALA
-27 EETEMEA
+27 EGTETEA
-34 DAGVQVESVGEE
+34 DAWVQVESVSEE
-46 IPVEEETNAGVEE
+46 VPVEEETNAGVEE

-67 GEEKIEAEEAVVA
+67 GEEKIEAEEAAVA

-87 TEVPEEIVEI
+87 TEVPAENPVEKPVEATIETQEANSESDSEEAPEEIVEI

-105 TPEEEIPE
+105 APEEEIPE
-113 ENPESTNEEVPAETE
+113 ENPENTSEEVPAETE

-145 VLAVNYAL
+145 ALAANYAL

-171 YDEKGAE
+171 YDENGKE
-178 HTANC
+178 QTAVC
-183 NGVITQANIGNYGTL
+183 NDVITQENIESYETL

-210 GDTRI
+210 GNTRI
-215 KVQGTVNLILE
+215 KVEGTVNLILK
-226 DGCSFTVNGGI
+226 DGCSFTVNDGI

-257 KTQNFENCNAGIG
+257 KAQDVGTYCAGIG
-270 GGDRK
+270 GGYGK

-288 AIAYSAGAGIGGGAY
+288 VTAYSAGAGIGGGAY

-318 EGGET
+318 EGGEA

-347 KGIDGGAG
+347 KGINGGAG

-449 STRNLLIPENTSLQ
+449 STRNLLISENTSLQ

-516 GTITLK
+516 GTITLS
-522 GTNVPAGQAAVW
+522 GTNIPAGQVIGSW
-534 ICSDDTVTV
+534 TCSDDTVTV

-553 ALTFTPVVAFVSY
+553 ALTFTPNYLTAVTY

-577 GCNAILKADNIS
+577 VCNVILTKNNSDK
-589 QYTTLTT
+589 YKTLKD
-596 GWYAVEGTV
+596 GWYAIEGNIAARKIWRITIM
-605 TGDNRIEVQGTVNL
+605 GDVNL
-619 ILEDGCSFTVNGG
+619 ILKDDCTFNVVRGISVNQ
-632 IEVNEGNALTI
+632 GNTLTI

-649 NGELKA
+649 NGALTVSSPA
-655 QNVGN
+655 GLN
-660 YCAGIGGGDG
+660 AGIGGDNGETAG
-670 KSGGN
+670 KIKINGGN
-675 ITINGGI
+675 I
-682 IQSKGRYRGA
+682 SVK
-692 GIGGGASG
+692 GGA
-700 AGGIIT
+700 
-706 INAGKIQSEG
+706 N
-716 GRGGAGIGGGA
+716 
-727 SGAGGTITI
+727 
-736 NAGKIQSEGGYNGA
+736 
-750 GIGGG
+750 
-755 IQGAGGTITM
+755 
-765 NGGEITASGETKENG
+765 
-780 KSGLA
+780 A
-785 AGIGGGFGDRGLGG
+785 AGIGGGNGGGGG
-799 TILITCGTIR
+799 TIIIT
-809 AKGGEAA
+809 GGKVNAEGGVNAT
-816 AGIGSGN
+816 GIGGGN
-823 AADGTSN
+823 GKGRAN
-830 IHIQGGI
+830 IRILGGI
-837 IYASTNIADGQ
+837 VYASVKANQ
-848 NESFFERFY
+848 EQQV
-857 AIGGGSGWTDGSIT
+857 AIGGGLQSELGIT
-871 ITNGVVITKG
+871 RIINGIVITSGK
-881 QINKS
+881 INES
-886 NKDTWRGLI
+886 NKDTWSGMI
-895 FENTETDGI
+895 FEDSETDGI
-904 VYGDPILS
+904 VYGNPTVS
-912 QKFTLEDT
+912 QEFTLEAN

-942 IYVSGTLAESVSGS
+942 IYVSGTLAESVNGS

-1015 DAFTMSARKLTVTAQ
+1015 DAFTMPARKLTVTAQ

-1068 RLSDANGLKLTTPE
+1068 RLSDADGWKLKTPE
-1082 GAEQLYTIKNGENSI
+1082 GAEQLYMIKNGESI
-1097 RESDAVLTVAGGT
+1097 VAEDDAVLTVAGGT
-1110 ADNSGTVSL
+1110 ANNSGTVSL

-1144 TASNP
+1144 AASNP